1 MCKYER
7 FLHFIVVDNK
17 NIVVN
22 WGILLTIIANNLWVI
37 LMPNKTPIILIDG
50 SSYLYRAFF
59 ACPPLTNAKGE
70 PTGAIFGVINMI
82 RSLINQ
88 YNPTHIA
95 VVFDAKGGSFRNEI
109 YSEYKATREAM
120 PENLRPQIE
129 PIHTILKAM
138 GLPLLC
144 IEGVEADD
152 VIGTLARQAE
162 KENLDVLISTGDKD
176 MAQLVSDK
184 ITLINTMNN
193 TVLDPKG
200 VMEKFGVPPE
210 KIIDYLALRGD
221 SSDNIPG
228 VPGVGE
234 KTAQSLLTEF
244 NSVNDI
250 YQRLD
255 DIEKLSIRGAKSLKQ
270 KLIDNQKEAELS
282 YLLATIKTDVQL
294 DFTNEQLMSSDM
306 DVNALNEL
314 FAYYGFHRWQKE
326 LISGSFLKNQKASA
340 VNVNQNMPLLAQ
352 EHSPAQNKQTDY
364 QCILTDKQLEQW
376 VTKLSQS
383 QQFAFDTE
391 TDNVDHVHAK
401 LVGISLCIT
410 PHEAAYIPLAH
421 QYLGVPEQLPL
432 DSVLAKLKPVL
443 ENPKI
448 KKIAQNAKFDYSVL
462 ANYGIKVQGIAFD
475 TMLESYVLNSTER
488 HDMDS
493 MASRYLNHKTITYNE
508 LTKQDKKQVT
518 IDAIDVEKT
527 TQYAAEDADI
537 TLQLHEKLWPE
548 LEKDSKLTKLFTDIE
563 MPLAIVLADME
574 RTGVLVDAKQLND
587 YSHELAKQLM
597 ATEAELQSLAGEKF
611 NPASPKQ
618 IQAILFD
625 KHQLPVLKKTPKGD
639 PSTSEDV
646 LSELAN
652 EYELPRMILFYR
664 GLAKLKNT
672 YTDKLP
678 LMISPIDHRIHTNYN
693 QIGTVTGRLSS
704 NDPNLQNIPVR
715 NEEGR
720 RIRQAFIAPEGY
732 KIISADYSQ
741 IELRIM
747 AHLSQDKSLLNAF
760 AHDKD
765 IHRVTASE
773 VLSKPES
780 DVTSEERRR
789 AKAVNF
795 GLIYGMSAFG
805 LSKQINIP
813 RKEAQF
819 YIDRYFERYPGV
831 QTYMEETRQ
840 LAAQQGYVETLSG
853 RRLYLPKITSTN
865 GIEKRGAE
873 RAAINAPMQGTAADI
888 IKTAMIKMS
897 DWINNQ
903 PSGNIKM
910 VMQVHDELV
919 FEVKQELVDK
929 YSAQIKSIMENCY
942 QLSVP
947 LKVDVGVGDNWDEAH

>member
-1 MCKYER
+1 
-7 FLHFIVVDNK
+7 
-17 NIVVN
+17 
-22 WGILLTIIANNLWVI
+22 
-37 LMPNKTPIILIDG
+37 MPNNTPIILIDG

-120 PENLRPQIE
+120 PENLRSQIE

-162 KENLDVLISTGDKD
+162 RENLDVLISTGDKD

-193 TVLDPKG
+193 SVLDPKG
-200 VMEKFGVPPE
+200 VMDKFGVPPE

-244 NSVNDI
+244 TSVKDI
-250 YQRLD
+250 YARLD

-270 KLIDNQKEAELS
+270 KLIDNQNEAELS
-282 YLLATIKTDVQL
+282 YLLATIKTDVKL
-294 DFTNEQLMSSDM
+294 DFTNEQLLITDI
-306 DVNALNEL
+306 DVNKLVEL

-326 LISGSFLKNQKASA
+326 LIAGTFLKQQKNGIVGESLS
-340 VNVNQNMPLLAQ
+340 LLADQ
-352 EHSPAQNKQTDY
+352 QHSTTAQKKETDY
-364 QCILTDKQLEQW
+364 QCILTHEQLDDW
-376 VTKLSQS
+376 VIKLTNSK
-383 QQFAFDTE
+383 QFAFDTE

-401 LVGISLCIT
+401 LVGISLSVE
-410 PHEAAYIPLAH
+410 PYQAAYIPLAH
-421 QYLGVPEQLPL
+421 QYLGVPDQLPL
-432 DSVLAKLKPVL
+432 TEVLAKLKPVL
-443 ENPKI
+443 ENPEV
-448 KKIAQNAKFDYSVL
+448 KKIAQNAKFDYSIL
-462 ANYGIKVQGIAFD
+462 ANYGIKVNGIAFD

-493 MASRYLNHKTITYNE
+493 MANRYLNHKTITYDE
-508 LTKQDKKQVT
+508 LTKVDKKKVT
-518 IDAIDVEKT
+518 IDAIEVEKT

-548 LEKDSKLTKLFTDIE
+548 LEKDQKLTKLFTDIE
-563 MPLAIVLADME
+563 MPLAIVLAEME

-587 YSHELAKQLM
+587 YSYELAKQLIEI
-597 ATEAELQSLAGEKF
+597 EAQLQSLAGEKF

-625 KHQLPVLKKTPKGD
+625 KHNLPVLKKTPKGD
-639 PSTSEDV
+639 PSTSEEV

-693 QIGTVTGRLSS
+693 QIGTITGRLSS

-720 RIRQAFIAPEGY
+720 RIRQAFIAPKGC

-747 AHLSQDKSLLNAF
+747 AHLSQDESLLNAF

-765 IHRVTASE
+765 IHRVTAGEILGKAESE
-773 VLSKPES
+773 V
-780 DVTSEERRR
+780 TNEERRR

-831 QTYMEETRQ
+831 QQYMEQTRQ
-840 LAAQQGYVETLSG
+840 LAAEQGYVETLSG
-853 RRLYLPKITSTN
+853 RRLYLPKIRSTN

-897 DWINNQ
+897 EWIKNQ
-903 PSGNIKM
+903 STDNIKM

-919 FEVKQELVDK
+919 FE
-929 YSAQIKSIMENCY
+929 IKDAFVEQYCTEIKKIMENCY

-947 LKVDVGVGDNWDEAH
+947 LKVDVGIGNNWDEAH

>member
-1 MCKYER
+1 
-7 FLHFIVVDNK
+7 
-17 NIVVN
+17 
-22 WGILLTIIANNLWVI
+22 
-37 LMPNKTPIILIDG
+37 MPNNTPIILIDG

-59 ACPPLTNAKGE
+59 ACPPLTNSKGE
-70 PTGAIFGVINMI
+70 PTGAIFGVVNMI

-88 YNPTHIA
+88 YDPTHIA
-95 VVFDAKGGSFRNEI
+95 VVFDASGGSFRNEL
-109 YSEYKATREAM
+109 YSEYKATREEM

-144 IEGVEADD
+144 VDGVEADD

-162 KENLDVLISTGDKD
+162 KENLEVLISTGDKD

-193 TVLDPKG
+193 TILDPEG
-200 VMEKFGVPPE
+200 VMKKFGVPPE
-210 KIIDYLALRGD
+210 KMIDYLALRGD
-221 SSDNIPG
+221 TSDNIPG
-228 VPGVGE
+228 VPGIGE
-234 KTAQSLLTEF
+234 KTALNLLTHFE
-244 NSVNDI
+244 SLNDI
-250 YQRLD
+250 YSHLD
-255 DIEKLSIRGAKSLKQ
+255 EIQKLPIRGAKSLKS
-270 KLIDNQKEAELS
+270 KLADHKKEADLC
-282 YLLATIKTDVQL
+282 YLLATIKTDVPL
-294 DFTNEQLMSSDM
+294 DFTTEQLLIGDI
-306 DVNALNEL
+306 DATKLVEL
-314 FAYYGFHRWQKE
+314 FAYYDFHRWQQE
-326 LISGSFLKNQKASA
+326 LITGNFLNQQSQIH
-340 VNVNQNMPLLAQ
+340 VEIEGELSSIDQ
-352 EHSPAQNKQTDY
+352 EELETEVHEKDY
-364 QCILTDKQLEQW
+364 QCILTDTQLDEW
-376 VTKLSQS
+376 IAKLNSCEG
-383 QQFAFDTE
+383 FAFDTE
-391 TDNVDHVHAK
+391 TDNIDHFHAR
-401 LVGISLCIT
+401 LVGISLSVT
-410 PHEAAYIPLAH
+410 PHQAAYIPLAH

-432 DSVLAKLKPVL
+432 NHVLAKLKPIL
-443 ENPKI
+443 ENPQI
-448 KKIAQNAKFDYSVL
+448 KKIVQNAKFDYSVL
-462 ANYGIKVQGIAFD
+462 ANYGIQVQGIAYD
-475 TMLESYVLNSTER
+475 TMLESYVLNSTQR

-493 MASRYLNHKTITYNE
+493 MAKRYLKYKTITYDE
-508 LTKQDKKQVT
+508 LTKVGRKQSS
-518 IDAIDVEKT
+518 IDTIDVEKT

-537 TLQLHEKLWPE
+537 TLQLHQKLWPQ
-548 LEKDSKLTKLFTDIE
+548 LEKNEKLTKLFSDIE
-563 MPLAIVLADME
+563 MPLAIILADME
-574 RTGVLVDAKQLND
+574 RTGVLVDAEQLKA
-587 YSHELAKQLM
+587 YSKELSKILKD
-597 ATEAELQSLAGEKF
+597 TEEELQFLAGEKF
-611 NPASPKQ
+611 NPGSPKQ

-639 PSTSEDV
+639 PSTSEEV
-646 LSELAN
+646 LNELAN
-652 EYELPRMILFYR
+652 TYVLPRKILYYR

-715 NEEGR
+715 TEEGR
-720 RIRQAFIAPEGY
+720 RIRQAFIAPKGY

-773 VLSKPES
+773 ILSKPEPE
-780 DVTSEERRR
+780 VTAEERRR

-813 RKEAQF
+813 RKEAKF

-831 QTYMEETRQ
+831 QMYMDKIRQ
-840 LAAQQGYVETLSG
+840 QASEQGYVETLSG
-853 RRLYLPKITSTN
+853 RRLYLPKITSSRVN
-865 GIEKRGAE
+865 EKRGAE

-897 DWINNQ
+897 EWIKAQ
-903 PSGNIKM
+903 PNGNIRM
-910 VMQVHDELV
+910 LMQVHDELV
-919 FEVKQELVDK
+919 FEVKEELVSE
-929 YSAQIKSIMENCY
+929 YSKSIKSIMENCY

-947 LKVDVGVGDNWDEAH
+947 LKVDVGIGNNWDEAH

>member
-1 MCKYER
+1 
-7 FLHFIVVDNK
+7 
-17 NIVVN
+17 
-22 WGILLTIIANNLWVI
+22 
-37 LMPNKTPIILIDG
+37 MPNNTPIILIDG

-162 KENLDVLISTGDKD
+162 RENLDVLISTGDKD

-193 TVLDPKG
+193 SVLDPKG
-200 VMEKFGVPPE
+200 VMDKFGVPPE

-244 NSVNDI
+244 TSVKDI
-250 YQRLD
+250 YARLD

-270 KLIDNQKEAELS
+270 KLIDNQNEAELS
-282 YLLATIKTDVQL
+282 YLLATIKTDVKL
-294 DFTNEQLMSSDM
+294 DFTNEQLLITDI
-306 DVNALNEL
+306 DVNKLVEL

-326 LISGSFLKNQKASA
+326 LIAGTFLKQQKNGIVGESLS
-340 VNVNQNMPLLAQ
+340 LLADQ
-352 EHSPAQNKQTDY
+352 QHSTTAQKKETDY
-364 QCILTDKQLEQW
+364 QCILTHEQLDDW
-376 VTKLSQS
+376 VIKLTNSK
-383 QQFAFDTE
+383 QFAFDTE

-401 LVGISLCIT
+401 LVGISLSVE
-410 PHEAAYIPLAH
+410 PYQAAYIPLAH
-421 QYLGVPEQLPL
+421 QYLGVPDQLPL
-432 DSVLAKLKPVL
+432 TEVLAKLKPVL
-443 ENPKI
+443 ENPEI
-448 KKIAQNAKFDYSVL
+448 KKIAQNAKFDYSIL
-462 ANYGIKVQGIAFD
+462 ANYGIKVSGITFD

-493 MASRYLNHKTITYNE
+493 MANRYLNHKTITYDE
-508 LTKQDKKQVT
+508 LTKVDKKKVT
-518 IDAIDVEKT
+518 IDAIEVEKT

-548 LEKDSKLTKLFTDIE
+548 LEKDQELTKLFTDIE
-563 MPLAIVLADME
+563 MPLAIVLAEME

-587 YSHELAKQLM
+587 YSYELAKQLM
-597 ATEAELQSLAGEKF
+597 EIEAQLQSLAGEKF

-625 KHQLPVLKKTPKGD
+625 KHNLPVLKKTPKGD
-639 PSTSEDV
+639 PSTSEEV

-693 QIGTVTGRLSS
+693 QIGTITGRLSS

-720 RIRQAFIAPEGY
+720 RIRQAFIAPKGC

-747 AHLSQDKSLLNAF
+747 AHLSQDESLLNAF

-765 IHRVTASE
+765 IHRVTAGEILGKAESE
-773 VLSKPES
+773 V
-780 DVTSEERRR
+780 TNEERRR

-831 QTYMEETRQ
+831 QQYMEQTRQ
-840 LAAQQGYVETLSG
+840 LAAEQGYVETLSG
-853 RRLYLPKITSTN
+853 RRLYLPKIRSTN

-897 DWINNQ
+897 EWIKNQ
-903 PSGNIKM
+903 SADNIKM

-919 FEVKQELVDK
+919 FEVKDAFVEQYCTE
-929 YSAQIKSIMENCY
+929 IKKIMENCY

-947 LKVDVGVGDNWDEAH
+947 LKVDVGIGNNWDEAH

>member
-1 MCKYER
+1 
-7 FLHFIVVDNK
+7 
-17 NIVVN
+17 
-22 WGILLTIIANNLWVI
+22 
-37 LMPNKTPIILIDG
+37 MPNNAPIILIDG

-59 ACPPLTNAKGE
+59 ACPPLTNANGE

-82 RSLINQ
+82 RSLMNQ

-109 YSEYKATREAM
+109 YSEYKATREEM

-144 IEGVEADD
+144 VEGVEADD
-152 VIGTLARQAE
+152 VIGTLAKQAE
-162 KENLDVLISTGDKD
+162 KENLQVLISTGDKD

-184 ITLINTMNN
+184 VTLINTMNN
-193 TVLDPKG
+193 TALDPQG
-200 VMEKFGVPPE
+200 VVDKFGVPPE

-221 SSDNIPG
+221 NSDNIPG
-228 VPGVGE
+228 VAGIGE
-234 KTAQSLLTEF
+234 KTAQALLTAF
-244 NSVNDI
+244 DSVKDI
-250 YQRLD
+250 YNHLD

-270 KLIDNQKEAELS
+270 KLIDNQKDAELS
-282 YLLATIKTDVQL
+282 YLLATIKTDVAL
-294 DFTNEQLMSSDM
+294 DFTNEQLLVTEL
-306 DVNALNEL
+306 DVNKLVEL

-326 LISGSFLKNQKASA
+326 LIAGNFLKQQKLTVTDIDNLS
-340 VNVNQNMPLLAQ
+340 LFSQ
-352 EHSPAQNKQTDY
+352 ESDTVKDKIDTDY
-364 QCILTDKQLEQW
+364 QCILTHEQLDDW
-376 VTKLSQS
+376 VSKLANC

-391 TDNVDHVHAK
+391 TDNVDHIHAK
-401 LVGISLCIT
+401 LVGISLSVA
-410 PHEAAYIPLAH
+410 PYQAAYIPINH
-421 QYLGVPEQLPL
+421 QYLGVPDQLPL
-432 DSVLAKLKPVL
+432 DDVLTKLKPIL
-443 ENPKI
+443 ENPAI

-462 ANYGIKVQGIAFD
+462 ANYGIHVQGIAYD

-493 MASRYLNHKTITYNE
+493 MANRYLHLKTITYNE
-508 LTKQDKKQVT
+508 LTKVDKKQVT
-518 IDAIDVEKT
+518 IDAIEVEKT
-527 TQYAAEDADI
+527 TQYAAEDADV
-537 TLQLHEKLWPE
+537 TLQLHQKLWPE
-548 LEKDSKLTKLFTDIE
+548 LEKDQKLSKLFTDIE

-587 YSHELAKQLM
+587 YSIELNKKMLEI
-597 ATEAELQSLAGEKF
+597 EAELHFLAGEKF
-611 NPASPKQ
+611 NPSSPKQ

-646 LSELAN
+646 LSELA
-652 EYELPRMILFYR
+652 EQYVLPRKILFYR
-664 GLAKLKNT
+664 SLAKLKNT

-678 LMISPIDHRIHTNYN
+678 LMVSPIDHRIHTNYN

-720 RIRQAFIAPEGY
+720 RIRQAFIAPQGY

-747 AHLSQDKSLLNAF
+747 AHLSQDQSLLSAF
-760 AHDKD
+760 ADDKD

-773 VLSKPES
+773 VLSKPEA
-780 DVTSEERRR
+780 DVTAEERRR

-805 LSKQINIP
+805 LSKQINLP

-831 QTYMEETRQ
+831 QAYMEETRQ
-840 LAAQQGYVETLSG
+840 LATQQGYVETLSG
-853 RRLYLPKITSTN
+853 RRLYLPKIISGN

-897 DWINNQ
+897 EWIKNQ
-903 PSGNIKM
+903 PTGNIRM

-919 FEVKQELVDK
+919 FEVKEELVSE
-929 YSAQIKSIMENCY
+929 YSALIKSIMENCY

-947 LKVDVGVGDNWDEAH
+947 LKVDVGIGNNWDEAH

>member
-1 MCKYER
+1 
-7 FLHFIVVDNK
+7 
-17 NIVVN
+17 
-22 WGILLTIIANNLWVI
+22 
-37 LMPNKTPIILIDG
+37 MPNNTPIILIDG

-162 KENLDVLISTGDKD
+162 RENLDVLISTGDKD

-193 TVLDPKG
+193 AVLDPKG
-200 VMEKFGVPPE
+200 VMDKFGVPPE

-244 NSVNDI
+244 TSVKDI
-250 YQRLD
+250 YTRLD

-270 KLIDNQKEAELS
+270 KLIDNQNEAELS
-282 YLLATIKTDVQL
+282 YLLATIKTDVKL
-294 DFTNEQLMSSDM
+294 DFTNEQLLITDI
-306 DVNALNEL
+306 DVNKLVEL

-326 LISGSFLKNQKASA
+326 LIAGTFLKQQKNGIVGESLS
-340 VNVNQNMPLLAQ
+340 LLADQ
-352 EHSPAQNKQTDY
+352 QHSVTAQKKETDY
-364 QCILTDKQLEQW
+364 QCILTHEQLDDW
-376 VTKLSQS
+376 VIKLTNSK
-383 QQFAFDTE
+383 QFAFDTE

-401 LVGISLCIT
+401 LVGISLSVE
-410 PHEAAYIPLAH
+410 PYQAAYIPLAH

-432 DSVLAKLKPVL
+432 TEVLAKLKPVL
-443 ENPKI
+443 ENPEI
-448 KKIAQNAKFDYSVL
+448 KKIAQNAKFDYSIL
-462 ANYGIKVQGIAFD
+462 ANYGIKVSGIAFD

-493 MASRYLNHKTITYNE
+493 MANRYLNHKTITYDE
-508 LTKQDKKQVT
+508 LTKVDKKKVT
-518 IDAIDVEKT
+518 IDAIEVEKT

-548 LEKDSKLTKLFTDIE
+548 LEKDQKLTKLFTDIE
-563 MPLAIVLADME
+563 MPLAIVLAEME

-587 YSHELAKQLM
+587 YSIELAKQLIEI
-597 ATEAELQSLAGEKF
+597 EAQLQSLAGEKF

-625 KHQLPVLKKTPKGD
+625 KHNLPVLKKTPKGD
-639 PSTSEDV
+639 PSTSEEV

-693 QIGTVTGRLSS
+693 QIGTITGRLSS

-720 RIRQAFIAPEGY
+720 RIRQAFIAPKGC

-747 AHLSQDKSLLNAF
+747 AHLSQDESLLNAF

-765 IHRVTASE
+765 IHRVTAGEILGKAESE
-773 VLSKPES
+773 V
-780 DVTSEERRR
+780 TNEERRR

-831 QTYMEETRQ
+831 QQYMEQTRQ
-840 LAAQQGYVETLSG
+840 LAAEQGYVETLSG
-853 RRLYLPKITSTN
+853 RRLYLPKIRSTN

-897 DWINNQ
+897 EWIKNQ
-903 PSGNIKM
+903 SADNIKM

-919 FEVKQELVDK
+919 FEVKDAFVEQYCTE
-929 YSAQIKSIMENCY
+929 IKKIMENCY

-947 LKVDVGVGDNWDEAH
+947 LKVDVGIGNNWDEAH

>member
-1 MCKYER
+1 
-7 FLHFIVVDNK
+7 
-17 NIVVN
+17 
-22 WGILLTIIANNLWVI
+22 
-37 LMPNKTPIILIDG
+37 MPNNAPIILIDG

-59 ACPPLTNAKGE
+59 ACPPLTNANGE

-82 RSLINQ
+82 RSLMNQ

-109 YSEYKATREAM
+109 YSEYKATREEM

-144 IEGVEADD
+144 VEGVEADD
-152 VIGTLARQAE
+152 VIGTLAKQAE
-162 KENLDVLISTGDKD
+162 KENLQVLISTGDKD

-184 ITLINTMNN
+184 VTLINTMNN
-193 TVLDPKG
+193 TALDPQG
-200 VMEKFGVPPE
+200 VMDKFGVPPA

-221 SSDNIPG
+221 NSDNIPG
-228 VPGVGE
+228 VAGIGE
-234 KTAQSLLTEF
+234 KTAQALLTAF
-244 NSVNDI
+244 DSVKDI
-250 YQRLD
+250 YNHLD

-270 KLIDNQKEAELS
+270 KLIDNQKDAELS
-282 YLLATIKTDVQL
+282 YLLATIKTDVAL
-294 DFTNEQLMSSDM
+294 DFTNEQLLVTDL
-306 DVNALNEL
+306 DVNKLVEL

-326 LISGSFLKNQKASA
+326 LIAGNFLKQQKLTATDID
-340 VNVNQNMPLLAQ
+340 NMSLFSQ
-352 EHSPAQNKQTDY
+352 ESDTVKDKIDTDY
-364 QCILTDKQLEQW
+364 QCILTHEQLDDW
-376 VTKLSQS
+376 VSKLANC

-391 TDNVDHVHAK
+391 TDNVDHIHAK
-401 LVGISLCIT
+401 LVGISLSVA
-410 PHEAAYIPLAH
+410 PYQAAYIPINH
-421 QYLGVPEQLPL
+421 QYLGVPDQLPL
-432 DSVLAKLKPVL
+432 DDVLTKLKPIL
-443 ENPKI
+443 ENPAI

-462 ANYGIKVQGIAFD
+462 ANYGIHVQGIAYD

-493 MASRYLNHKTITYNE
+493 MANRYLHLKTITYND
-508 LTKQDKKQVT
+508 LTKVDKKQVT
-518 IDAIDVEKT
+518 IDAIEVEKT
-527 TQYAAEDADI
+527 TQYAAEDADV
-537 TLQLHEKLWPE
+537 TLQLHQKLWPE
-548 LEKDSKLTKLFTDIE
+548 LEKDQKLSKLFTDIE

-574 RTGVLVDAKQLND
+574 RTGVLIDARQLND
-587 YSHELAKQLM
+587 YSIELNKKMLEI
-597 ATEAELQSLAGEKF
+597 EAELHFLAGEKF
-611 NPASPKQ
+611 NPSSPKQ

-646 LSELAN
+646 LSELA
-652 EYELPRMILFYR
+652 EQYVLPRKILFYR
-664 GLAKLKNT
+664 SLAKLKNT

-678 LMISPIDHRIHTNYN
+678 LMVSPIDHRIHTNYN

-720 RIRQAFIAPEGY
+720 RIRQAFIAPQGY

-747 AHLSQDKSLLNAF
+747 AHLSQDQSLLSAF
-760 AHDKD
+760 ANDKD

-773 VLSKPES
+773 VLTKPEA
-780 DVTSEERRR
+780 DITAEERRR

-805 LSKQINIP
+805 LSKQINLP

-840 LAAQQGYVETLSG
+840 LATQQGYVETLSG
-853 RRLYLPKITSTN
+853 RRLYLPKIISGN

-897 DWINNQ
+897 EWIKNQ
-903 PSGNIKM
+903 PTGNIRM

-919 FEVKQELVDK
+919 FEVKEELVSE
-929 YSAQIKSIMENCY
+929 YSALIKSIMENCY

-947 LKVDVGVGDNWDEAH
+947 LKVDVGIGNNWDEAH

>member
-1 MCKYER
+1 
-7 FLHFIVVDNK
+7 
-17 NIVVN
+17 
-22 WGILLTIIANNLWVI
+22 
-37 LMPNKTPIILIDG
+37 MPNNTPIILIDG

-82 RSLINQ
+82 RSLMNQ

-109 YSEYKATREAM
+109 YSEYKATRDEM
-120 PENLRPQIE
+120 PENLRPQVE

-144 IEGVEADD
+144 VDGVEADD

-162 KENLDVLISTGDKD
+162 KENLEVLISTGDKD

-184 ITLINTMNN
+184 VTLINTMNN
-193 TVLDPKG
+193 TVLDPQG
-200 VMEKFGVPPE
+200 IIDKFGVPPE

-221 SSDNIPG
+221 NSDNIPG
-228 VPGVGE
+228 VAGIGE
-234 KTAQSLLTEF
+234 KTAQALLTAF
-244 NSVNDI
+244 DSVKDI
-250 YQRLD
+250 YNHLD

-270 KLIDNQKEAELS
+270 KLIDNQKDAELS
-282 YLLATIKTDVQL
+282 YLLATIKTDVAL
-294 DFTNEQLMSSDM
+294 DFTNEQLLVTDL
-306 DVNALNEL
+306 DVNKLVEL

-326 LISGSFLKNQKASA
+326 LIAGNFLKQQKLTATDINNLS
-340 VNVNQNMPLLAQ
+340 LFSQ
-352 EHSPAQNKQTDY
+352 ESDTVKDKIDTDY
-364 QCILTDKQLEQW
+364 QCILTHEQLDDW
-376 VTKLSQS
+376 LAKLTNC

-391 TDNVDHVHAK
+391 TDNVDHIHAK
-401 LVGISLCIT
+401 LVGISLSVT
-410 PHEAAYIPLAH
+410 PHQAAYIPINH
-421 QYLGVPEQLPL
+421 QYLGVPDQLPL
-432 DSVLAKLKPVL
+432 NEVLTKLKPIL

-462 ANYGIKVQGIAFD
+462 ANYGIYVQGIAYD

-493 MASRYLNHKTITYNE
+493 MANRYLHLKTITYNE
-508 LTKQDKKQVT
+508 LTKVDKKQIT
-518 IDAIDVEKT
+518 IDAIEVEKT
-527 TQYAAEDADI
+527 TQYAAEDADV
-537 TLQLHEKLWPE
+537 TLQLHQKLWPE
-548 LEKDSKLTKLFTDIE
+548 VEKDQKLSKLFTDIE

-574 RTGVLVDAKQLND
+574 RTGVLIDPKQLNE
-587 YSHELAKQLM
+587 YSTELNKKMLEIE
-597 ATEAELQSLAGEKF
+597 TELQFLAGEKF
-611 NPASPKQ
+611 NPSSPKQ
-618 IQAILFD
+618 IQAILFE

-646 LSELAN
+646 LSELA
-652 EYELPRMILFYR
+652 EQYVLPRKILLYR
-664 GLAKLKNT
+664 SLAKLKNT

-720 RIRQAFIAPEGY
+720 RIRQAFIAPQGY

-747 AHLSQDKSLLNAF
+747 AHLSQDQSLLSAF
-760 AHDKD
+760 ANDKD

-773 VLSKPES
+773 VLSKPEA
-780 DVTSEERRR
+780 DVTAEERRR

-853 RRLYLPKITSTN
+853 RRLYLPKIISGN
-865 GIEKRGAE
+865 AIEKRGAE

-897 DWINNQ
+897 EWIKNQ
-903 PSGNIKM
+903 PIGSIKM

-919 FEVKQELVDK
+919 FEVKEELVSE
-929 YSAQIKSIMENCY
+929 YSVLIKSIMEDCY

-947 LKVDVGVGDNWDEAH
+947 LKVDVGVGNNWDEAH

>member
-1 MCKYER
+1 
-7 FLHFIVVDNK
+7 
-17 NIVVN
+17 
-22 WGILLTIIANNLWVI
+22 
-37 LMPNKTPIILIDG
+37 MPNNTPIILIDG

-162 KENLDVLISTGDKD
+162 RENLDVLISTGDKD

-193 TVLDPKG
+193 AVLDPKG
-200 VMEKFGVPPE
+200 VMDKFGVPPE

-244 NSVNDI
+244 TSVKDI
-250 YQRLD
+250 YTRLD

-270 KLIDNQKEAELS
+270 KLIDNQNEAELS
-282 YLLATIKTDVQL
+282 YLLATIKTDVKL
-294 DFTNEQLMSSDM
+294 DFTNEQLLITDI
-306 DVNALNEL
+306 DVNKLVEL

-326 LISGSFLKNQKASA
+326 LIAGTFLKQQKNGIAGESLS
-340 VNVNQNMPLLAQ
+340 LLEDQQHSVTAQ
-352 EHSPAQNKQTDY
+352 KKETDY
-364 QCILTDKQLEQW
+364 QCILTHEQLDDW
-376 VTKLSQS
+376 VIKLTNSK
-383 QQFAFDTE
+383 QFAFDTE

-401 LVGISLCIT
+401 LVGISLSVE
-410 PHEAAYIPLAH
+410 PYQAAYIPLAH

-432 DSVLAKLKPVL
+432 TEVLAKLKPVL
-443 ENPKI
+443 ENPEI
-448 KKIAQNAKFDYSVL
+448 KKIAQNAKFDYSIL
-462 ANYGIKVQGIAFD
+462 ANYGIKVSGIAFD

-493 MASRYLNHKTITYNE
+493 MANRYLNHKTITYDE
-508 LTKQDKKQVT
+508 LTKVDKKKVT
-518 IDAIDVEKT
+518 IDAIEVEKT

-548 LEKDSKLTKLFTDIE
+548 LEKDQKLTKLFTDIE
-563 MPLAIVLADME
+563 MPLAIVLAEME

-587 YSHELAKQLM
+587 YSIELAKQLM
-597 ATEAELQSLAGEKF
+597 KIEAQLQSLAGEKF

-625 KHQLPVLKKTPKGD
+625 KHNLPVLKKTPKGD
-639 PSTSEDV
+639 PSTSEEV

-678 LMISPIDHRIHTNYN
+678 LMISPIDQRIHTNYN
-693 QIGTVTGRLSS
+693 QIGTITGRLSS

-720 RIRQAFIAPEGY
+720 RIRQAFIAPKGC

-747 AHLSQDKSLLNAF
+747 AHLSQDESLLNAF

-765 IHRVTASE
+765 IHRVTAGEILGKAESE
-773 VLSKPES
+773 V
-780 DVTSEERRR
+780 TNEERRR

-831 QTYMEETRQ
+831 QQYMEQTRQ
-840 LAAQQGYVETLSG
+840 LAAEQGYVETLSG
-853 RRLYLPKITSTN
+853 RRLYLPKIRSTN

-897 DWINNQ
+897 EWIKNQ
-903 PSGNIKM
+903 SEDNIKM

-919 FEVKQELVDK
+919 FEVKDAFVEQYCTE
-929 YSAQIKSIMENCY
+929 IKKIMENCY

-947 LKVDVGVGDNWDEAH
+947 LKVDVGIGNNWDEAH

>member
-1 MCKYER
+1 
-7 FLHFIVVDNK
+7 
-17 NIVVN
+17 
-22 WGILLTIIANNLWVI
+22 
-37 LMPNKTPIILIDG
+37 MPNNEPIILIDG

-59 ACPPLTNAKGE
+59 ACPPLTNANGE

-82 RSLINQ
+82 RSLMNQ

-109 YSEYKATREAM
+109 YSEYKATREEM

-144 IEGVEADD
+144 VEGVEADD
-152 VIGTLARQAE
+152 VIGTLAKQAE
-162 KENLDVLISTGDKD
+162 KENLQVLISTGDKD

-184 ITLINTMNN
+184 VTLINTMNN
-193 TVLDPKG
+193 TALDPQG
-200 VMEKFGVPPE
+200 VMDKFGVPPA

-221 SSDNIPG
+221 NSDNIPG
-228 VPGVGE
+228 VAGIGE
-234 KTAQSLLTEF
+234 KTAQALLTAF
-244 NSVNDI
+244 DSVKDI
-250 YQRLD
+250 YNHLD

-270 KLIDNQKEAELS
+270 KLIDNQKDAELS
-282 YLLATIKTDVQL
+282 YLLATIKTDVAL
-294 DFTNEQLMSSDM
+294 DFTNEQLLVTEL
-306 DVNALNEL
+306 DVNKLVEL

-326 LISGSFLKNQKASA
+326 LIAGNFLKQQKLTATDIDNLS
-340 VNVNQNMPLLAQ
+340 LFSQ
-352 EHSPAQNKQTDY
+352 ESDTVKDKIDTDY
-364 QCILTDKQLEQW
+364 QCILTYEQLDDW
-376 VTKLSQS
+376 VSKLANC

-391 TDNVDHVHAK
+391 TDNVDHIHAK
-401 LVGISLCIT
+401 LVGISLSVA
-410 PHEAAYIPLAH
+410 PYQAAYIPINH
-421 QYLGVPEQLPL
+421 QYLGVPDQLPL
-432 DSVLAKLKPVL
+432 DDVLTKLKPIL
-443 ENPKI
+443 ENPAI

-462 ANYGIKVQGIAFD
+462 ANYGIHVQGIAYD

-493 MASRYLNHKTITYNE
+493 MANRYLHLKTITYNE
-508 LTKQDKKQVT
+508 LTKVDKKQVT
-518 IDAIDVEKT
+518 IDAIEVEKT
-527 TQYAAEDADI
+527 TQYAAEDADV
-537 TLQLHEKLWPE
+537 TLQLHQKLWPE
-548 LEKDSKLTKLFTDIE
+548 LEKDHKLSKLFTDIE

-587 YSHELAKQLM
+587 YSIELNKKMLEI
-597 ATEAELQSLAGEKF
+597 EAELHFLAGEKF
-611 NPASPKQ
+611 NPSSPKQ

-646 LSELAN
+646 LSELA
-652 EYELPRMILFYR
+652 EQYVLPRKILFYR
-664 GLAKLKNT
+664 SLAKLKNT

-678 LMISPIDHRIHTNYN
+678 LMVSPIDHRIHTNYN

-720 RIRQAFIAPEGY
+720 RIRQAFIAPQGY

-747 AHLSQDKSLLNAF
+747 AHLSQDQSLLSAF
-760 AHDKD
+760 ADDKD

-773 VLSKPES
+773 VLSKPEV
-780 DVTSEERRR
+780 DVTAEERRR

-805 LSKQINIP
+805 LSKQINLP

-831 QTYMEETRQ
+831 QAYMEETRQ
-840 LAAQQGYVETLSG
+840 LATQQGYVETLSG
-853 RRLYLPKITSTN
+853 RRLYLPKIISGN

-897 DWINNQ
+897 EWIKNQ
-903 PSGNIKM
+903 PTGNIRM

-919 FEVKQELVDK
+919 FEVKEELVSE
-929 YSAQIKSIMENCY
+929 YSALIKSIMENCY

-947 LKVDVGVGDNWDEAH
+947 LKVDVGIGNNWDEAH

>member
-1 MCKYER
+1 
-7 FLHFIVVDNK
+7 
-17 NIVVN
+17 
-22 WGILLTIIANNLWVI
+22 
-37 LMPNKTPIILIDG
+37 MPNNAPIILIDG

-59 ACPPLTNAKGE
+59 ACPPLTNANGE
-70 PTGAIFGVINMI
+70 PTGAIFGVVNMI
-82 RSLINQ
+82 RSLMNQ
-88 YNPTHIA
+88 YNPTHVA

-109 YSEYKATREAM
+109 YSEYKATRDEM
-120 PENLRPQIE
+120 PEDLQPQVE

-162 KENLDVLISTGDKD
+162 KENLQVLISTGDKD
-176 MAQLVSDK
+176 IAQLVSDK
-184 ITLINTMNN
+184 VTLINTMNN
-193 TVLDPKG
+193 TVLDPQG
-200 VMEKFGVPPE
+200 VMDKFGVPPG

-221 SSDNIPG
+221 NSDNIPG
-228 VPGVGE
+228 VVGIGE
-234 KTAQSLLTEF
+234 KTAQALLTAF
-244 NSVNDI
+244 DSVQDI
-250 YQRLD
+250 YDHLD
-255 DIEKLSIRGAKSLKQ
+255 DIENLSIRGAKSLKQ
-270 KLIDNQKEAELS
+270 KLIDNQKDAELS
-282 YLLATIKTDVQL
+282 YLLATIKTDVAL
-294 DFTNEQLMSSDM
+294 DFTNEQLLVSDI
-306 DVNALNEL
+306 DVNKLVEL

-326 LISGSFLKNQKASA
+326 LIAGNFLKKQKLTA
-340 VNVNQNMPLLAQ
+340 NDIENMSLFSQ
-352 EHSPAQNKQTDY
+352 ENDTVKDKIDTDY
-364 QCILTDKQLEQW
+364 QCILTHEQLDDW
-376 VTKLSQS
+376 ISKLANC

-391 TDNVDHVHAK
+391 TDNVDHLHAK
-401 LVGISLCIT
+401 LVGISLSVT
-410 PHEAAYIPLAH
+410 PHQAAYIPINH
-421 QYLGVPEQLPL
+421 QYLGVPDQLPL
-432 DSVLAKLKPVL
+432 NEVLSKLKPIL
-443 ENPKI
+443 EDPAI

-462 ANYGIKVQGIAFD
+462 ANYDIHVQGIAYD
-475 TMLESYVLNSTER
+475 TMLESYVLNSNER

-493 MASRYLNHKTITYNE
+493 MANRYLHLKTITYNE
-508 LTKQDKKQVT
+508 LTKVDKKQVT
-518 IDAIDVEKT
+518 IDVIEVEKT
-527 TQYAAEDADI
+527 TQYAAEDADV
-537 TLQLHEKLWPE
+537 TLQLHQKLWPE
-548 LEKDSKLTKLFTDIE
+548 LEKDQKLSKLFTDIE

-574 RTGVLVDAKQLND
+574 RTGVLIDTKQLND
-587 YSHELAKQLM
+587 YSIELNKKMLEL
-597 ATEAELQSLAGEKF
+597 EAELHFLAGEKF
-611 NPASPKQ
+611 NPSSPKQ

-646 LSELAN
+646 LSELA
-652 EYELPRMILFYR
+652 EQYVLPRKILFYR
-664 GLAKLKNT
+664 SLAKLKNT

-678 LMISPIDHRIHTNYN
+678 LMVSPIDHRIHTNYN

-720 RIRQAFIAPEGY
+720 RIRQAFIAPNGY

-747 AHLSQDKSLLNAF
+747 AHLSQDQSLLSAF
-760 AHDKD
+760 ANDKD

-773 VLSKPES
+773 VLTKPEA
-780 DVTSEERRR
+780 DITAEERRR

-805 LSKQINIP
+805 LSKQINLP
-813 RKEAQF
+813 RKEAQS

-840 LAAQQGYVETLSG
+840 LAMRQGYVETLSG
-853 RRLYLPKITSTN
+853 RRLYLPKIISGN

-897 DWINNQ
+897 EWIKNQ
-903 PSGNIKM
+903 PTGNIRM

-919 FEVKQELVDK
+919 FEVKEELVSE
-929 YSAQIKSIMENCY
+929 YSALIKSIMENCY

-947 LKVDVGVGDNWDEAH
+947 LKVDVGIGNNWDEAH

>member
-1 MCKYER
+1 
-7 FLHFIVVDNK
+7 
-17 NIVVN
+17 
-22 WGILLTIIANNLWVI
+22 
-37 LMPNKTPIILIDG
+37 MPNNTPIILIDG

-162 KENLDVLISTGDKD
+162 RENLDVLISTGDKD

-193 TVLDPKG
+193 SVLDPKG
-200 VMEKFGVPPE
+200 VMDKFGVPPE

-244 NSVNDI
+244 TSVKDI
-250 YQRLD
+250 YARLD

-270 KLIDNQKEAELS
+270 KLIDNQNEAELS
-282 YLLATIKTDVQL
+282 YLLATIKTDVKL
-294 DFTNEQLMSSDM
+294 DFTNEQLLITDI
-306 DVNALNEL
+306 DVNKLVEL

-326 LISGSFLKNQKASA
+326 LIAGTFLKQQKNGIVGESLS
-340 VNVNQNMPLLAQ
+340 LLADQ
-352 EHSPAQNKQTDY
+352 QHSTTAQKKETDY
-364 QCILTDKQLEQW
+364 QCILTHEQLDDW
-376 VTKLSQS
+376 VIKLTNSK
-383 QQFAFDTE
+383 QFAFDTE

-401 LVGISLCIT
+401 LVGISLSVE
-410 PHEAAYIPLAH
+410 PYQAAYIPLAH
-421 QYLGVPEQLPL
+421 QYLGVPDQLPL
-432 DSVLAKLKPVL
+432 TEVLAKLKPVL
-443 ENPKI
+443 ENPEV
-448 KKIAQNAKFDYSVL
+448 KKIAQNAKFDYSIL
-462 ANYGIKVQGIAFD
+462 ANYGIKVSGIAFD

-493 MASRYLNHKTITYNE
+493 MANRYLNHKTITYDE
-508 LTKQDKKQVT
+508 LTKVDKKKVT
-518 IDAIDVEKT
+518 IDAIEVEKT

-548 LEKDSKLTKLFTDIE
+548 LEKDQKLTKLFTDIE
-563 MPLAIVLADME
+563 MPLAIVLAEME

-587 YSHELAKQLM
+587 YSIELTKQLM
-597 ATEAELQSLAGEKF
+597 EIEAQLQSLAGEKF

-625 KHQLPVLKKTPKGD
+625 KHNLPVLKKTPKGD
-639 PSTSEDV
+639 PSTSEEV

-693 QIGTVTGRLSS
+693 QIGTITGRLSS

-720 RIRQAFIAPEGY
+720 RIRQAFIAPKGC

-747 AHLSQDKSLLNAF
+747 AHLSQDESLLNAF

-765 IHRVTASE
+765 IHRVTAGEILGKAESE
-773 VLSKPES
+773 V
-780 DVTSEERRR
+780 TNEERRR

-831 QTYMEETRQ
+831 QQYMEQTRQ
-840 LAAQQGYVETLSG
+840 LAAEQGYVETLSG
-853 RRLYLPKITSTN
+853 RRLYLPKIRSTN

-897 DWINNQ
+897 EWIKNQ
-903 PSGNIKM
+903 SADNIKM

-919 FEVKQELVDK
+919 FEVKDAFVEQYCTE
-929 YSAQIKSIMENCY
+929 IKKIMENCY

-947 LKVDVGVGDNWDEAH
+947 LKVDVGIGNNWDEAH

>member
-1 MCKYER
+1 
-7 FLHFIVVDNK
+7 
-17 NIVVN
+17 
-22 WGILLTIIANNLWVI
+22 
-37 LMPNKTPIILIDG
+37 MPNNTPIILIDG

-70 PTGAIFGVINMI
+70 PTGAIIGVVNMI

-88 YNPTHIA
+88 YDPTHIA
-95 VVFDAKGGSFRNEI
+95 VVFDASGGSFRNEI
-109 YSEYKATREAM
+109 YSEYKATRQEM

-144 IEGVEADD
+144 VDGVEADD
-152 VIGTLARQAE
+152 VIGTLAKQAE
-162 KENLDVLISTGDKD
+162 KENLEVLISTGDKD

-193 TVLDPKG
+193 TILDPKG
-200 VMEKFGVPPE
+200 VMEKFGVPPR
-210 KIIDYLALRGD
+210 KMIDYLALRGD
-221 SSDNIPG
+221 TSDNIPG
-228 VPGVGE
+228 VPGIGE
-234 KTAQSLLTEF
+234 KTALNLLTHF
-244 NSVNDI
+244 DSLNDI
-250 YQRLD
+250 YSHLD
-255 DIEKLSIRGAKSLKQ
+255 EIEKLPIRGAKSLKQ
-270 KLIDNQKEAELS
+270 KLVDHKKEADLC
-282 YLLATIKTDVQL
+282 YLLATIKTDVPL
-294 DFTNEQLMSSDM
+294 DFTTEQLLIGDI
-306 DVNALNEL
+306 DAKKLVEL
-314 FAYYGFHRWQKE
+314 FDYYDFHRWQKD
-326 LISGSFLKNQKASA
+326 LITGNFLNQQGQISIDIDEKLSSQAEPASK
-340 VNVNQNMPLLAQ
+340 LD
-352 EHSPAQNKQTDY
+352 EKDY
-364 QCILTDKQLEQW
+364 HCILTNTQLDEW
-376 VTKLSQS
+376 IAKLTRCEA
-383 QQFAFDTE
+383 FAFDTE
-391 TDNVDHVHAK
+391 TNNIDHVHAK
-401 LVGISLCIT
+401 LVGISLSVA
-410 PHEAAYIPLAH
+410 PHQAAYIPIAH
-421 QYLGVPEQLPL
+421 QYLGVPEQLPIN
-432 DSVLAKLKPVL
+432 DVLAKLKPIL

-462 ANYGIKVQGIAFD
+462 ANYGIQVQGIAYD
-475 TMLESYVLNSTER
+475 TMLESYILNSTER

-493 MASRYLNHKTITYNE
+493 MAKRYLKYHTITYDE
-508 LTKQDKKQVT
+508 LTKVNRSQLS

-537 TLQLHEKLWPE
+537 TLQLHQKLWPE
-548 LEKDSKLTKLFTDIE
+548 LEKNEKLTKLFSDIE
-563 MPLAIVLADME
+563 MPLALILADME

-587 YSHELAKQLM
+587 YSKELSKILKD
-597 ATEAELQSLAGEKF
+597 TEDELQFLAGEKF
-611 NPASPKQ
+611 NPGSPKQ

-639 PSTSEDV
+639 PSTSEEV

-652 EYELPRMILFYR
+652 TYVLPRKILHYR

-715 NEEGR
+715 TEEGR
-720 RIRQAFIAPEGY
+720 RIRQAFIAPKGY
-732 KIISADYSQ
+732 KVISADYSQ

-773 VLSKPES
+773 ILSKPES
-780 DVTSEERRR
+780 EVTSEERRR

-813 RKEAQF
+813 RKEATF

-831 QTYMEETRQ
+831 QTYMEKIRNQAST
-840 LAAQQGYVETLSG
+840 QGYVETLSG
-853 RRLYLPKITSTN
+853 RRLYLPKITSSRVN
-865 GIEKRGAE
+865 EKRGAE

-897 DWINNQ
+897 EWIKTQ
-903 PSGNIKM
+903 PSGNIRM
-910 VMQVHDELV
+910 LMQVHDELV
-919 FEVKQELVDK
+919 FEVKEELVSE
-929 YSAQIKSIMENCY
+929 YSVSIKSIMENCY

-947 LKVDVGVGDNWDEAH
+947 LKVDVGIGNNWDEAH

>member
-1 MCKYER
+1 
-7 FLHFIVVDNK
+7 
-17 NIVVN
+17 
-22 WGILLTIIANNLWVI
+22 
-37 LMPNKTPIILIDG
+37 MPNNTPIILIDG

-162 KENLDVLISTGDKD
+162 RENLDVLISTGDKD

-193 TVLDPKG
+193 SVLDPKG
-200 VMEKFGVPPE
+200 VMDKFGVPPE

-244 NSVNDI
+244 TSVKDI
-250 YQRLD
+250 YARLD

-270 KLIDNQKEAELS
+270 KLIDNQNEAELS
-282 YLLATIKTDVQL
+282 YLLATIKTDVKL
-294 DFTNEQLMSSDM
+294 DFTNEQLLITDI
-306 DVNALNEL
+306 DVNKLVEL

-326 LISGSFLKNQKASA
+326 LIAGTFLKQQKNGIVGESLS
-340 VNVNQNMPLLAQ
+340 LLEDQQHSVTAQ
-352 EHSPAQNKQTDY
+352 KKETDY
-364 QCILTDKQLEQW
+364 QCILTHEQLDDW
-376 VTKLSQS
+376 VIKLTNSK
-383 QQFAFDTE
+383 QFAFDTE

-401 LVGISLCIT
+401 LVGISLSVE
-410 PHEAAYIPLAH
+410 PYQAAYIPLAH

-432 DSVLAKLKPVL
+432 TEVLAKLKPVL
-443 ENPKI
+443 ENPEI
-448 KKIAQNAKFDYSVL
+448 KKIAQNAKFDYSIL
-462 ANYGIKVQGIAFD
+462 ANYGIKVNGIAFD

-493 MASRYLNHKTITYNE
+493 MANRYLNHKTITYDE
-508 LTKQDKKQVT
+508 LTKVDKKKVT
-518 IDAIDVEKT
+518 IDAIEVEKT

-548 LEKDSKLTKLFTDIE
+548 LEKDQKLTKLFTDIE
-563 MPLAIVLADME
+563 MPLAIVLAEME

-587 YSHELAKQLM
+587 YSNELAKQLIEI
-597 ATEAELQSLAGEKF
+597 EAQLQSLAGEKF

-625 KHQLPVLKKTPKGD
+625 KHNLPVLKKTPKGD
-639 PSTSEDV
+639 PSTSEEV

-678 LMISPIDHRIHTNYN
+678 LMISPIDQRIHTNYN
-693 QIGTVTGRLSS
+693 QIGTITGRLSS

-720 RIRQAFIAPEGY
+720 RIRQAFIAPKGC

-747 AHLSQDKSLLNAF
+747 AHLSQDESLLNAF

-765 IHRVTASE
+765 IHRVTAGEILGKAESE
-773 VLSKPES
+773 V
-780 DVTSEERRR
+780 TNEERRR

-831 QTYMEETRQ
+831 QQYMEQTRQ
-840 LAAQQGYVETLSG
+840 LAAEQGYVETLSG
-853 RRLYLPKITSTN
+853 RRLYLPKIRSTN

-897 DWINNQ
+897 EWIKNQ
-903 PSGNIKM
+903 STDNIKM

-919 FEVKQELVDK
+919 FEVKDAFVEQYCTE
-929 YSAQIKSIMENCY
+929 IKKIMENCY

-947 LKVDVGVGDNWDEAH
+947 LKVDVGIGNNWDEAH

>member
-1 MCKYER
+1 
-7 FLHFIVVDNK
+7 
-17 NIVVN
+17 
-22 WGILLTIIANNLWVI
+22 
-37 LMPNKTPIILIDG
+37 MPNNTPIILIDG

-162 KENLDVLISTGDKD
+162 RENLDVLISTGDKD

-193 TVLDPKG
+193 SVLDPKG
-200 VMEKFGVPPE
+200 VMDKFGVPPE

-244 NSVNDI
+244 TCVKDI
-250 YQRLD
+250 YTRLD

-270 KLIDNQKEAELS
+270 KLIDNQNEAELS
-282 YLLATIKTDVQL
+282 YLLATIKTDVKL
-294 DFTNEQLMSSDM
+294 DFTNEQLLITDI
-306 DVNALNEL
+306 DVNKLVEL

-326 LISGSFLKNQKASA
+326 LIAGTFLKQQKNGIVGESLS
-340 VNVNQNMPLLAQ
+340 LLADQ
-352 EHSPAQNKQTDY
+352 QHSTTAQKKETDY
-364 QCILTDKQLEQW
+364 QCILTHEQLDDW
-376 VTKLSQS
+376 VIKLTNSK
-383 QQFAFDTE
+383 QFAFDTE

-401 LVGISLCIT
+401 LVGISLSVE
-410 PHEAAYIPLAH
+410 PYQAAYIPLAH
-421 QYLGVPEQLPL
+421 QYLGVPDQLPL
-432 DSVLAKLKPVL
+432 TEVLAKLKPVL
-443 ENPKI
+443 ENPEV
-448 KKIAQNAKFDYSVL
+448 KKIAQNAKFDYSIL
-462 ANYGIKVQGIAFD
+462 ANYGIKVSGIAFD

-493 MASRYLNHKTITYNE
+493 MANRYLNHKTITYDE
-508 LTKQDKKQVT
+508 LTKVDKKKVT
-518 IDAIDVEKT
+518 IDAIEVEKT

-548 LEKDSKLTKLFTDIE
+548 LEKDQELTKLFTDIE
-563 MPLAIVLADME
+563 MPLAIVLAEME

-587 YSHELAKQLM
+587 YSYELAKQLIEI
-597 ATEAELQSLAGEKF
+597 EAQLQSLAGEKF

-625 KHQLPVLKKTPKGD
+625 KHNLPVLKKTPKGD
-639 PSTSEDV
+639 PSTSEEV

-678 LMISPIDHRIHTNYN
+678 LMISPIDQRIHTNYN
-693 QIGTVTGRLSS
+693 QIGTITGRLSS

-720 RIRQAFIAPEGY
+720 RIRQAFIAPKGC

-747 AHLSQDKSLLNAF
+747 AHLSQDESLLNAF

-765 IHRVTASE
+765 IHRVTAGEILGKAESE
-773 VLSKPES
+773 V
-780 DVTSEERRR
+780 TNEERRR

-831 QTYMEETRQ
+831 QQYMEQTRQ
-840 LAAQQGYVETLSG
+840 LAAEQGYVETLSG
-853 RRLYLPKITSTN
+853 RRLYLPKIRSTN

-897 DWINNQ
+897 EWIKNQ
-903 PSGNIKM
+903 SADNIKM

-919 FEVKQELVDK
+919 FEVKDAFVEQYCTE
-929 YSAQIKSIMENCY
+929 IKKIMENCY

-947 LKVDVGVGDNWDEAH
+947 LKVDVGIGNNWDEAH

>member
-1 MCKYER
+1 
-7 FLHFIVVDNK
+7 
-17 NIVVN
+17 
-22 WGILLTIIANNLWVI
+22 
-37 LMPNKTPIILIDG
+37 MPNNTPIILIDG

-162 KENLDVLISTGDKD
+162 RENLDVLISTGDKD

-193 TVLDPKG
+193 SVLDPKG
-200 VMEKFGVPPE
+200 VMDKFGVPPE

-244 NSVNDI
+244 TSVKDI
-250 YQRLD
+250 YTRLD

-270 KLIDNQKEAELS
+270 KLIDNQNEAELS
-282 YLLATIKTDVQL
+282 YLLATIKTDVKL
-294 DFTNEQLMSSDM
+294 DFTNEQLLITDI
-306 DVNALNEL
+306 DVNKLVEL

-326 LISGSFLKNQKASA
+326 LIAGTFLKQQKNGIVGESLS
-340 VNVNQNMPLLAQ
+340 LLADQ
-352 EHSPAQNKQTDY
+352 QHSTTAQKKETDY
-364 QCILTDKQLEQW
+364 QCILTHEQLDDW
-376 VTKLSQS
+376 VIKLTNSK
-383 QQFAFDTE
+383 QFAFDTE

-401 LVGISLCIT
+401 LVGISLSVE
-410 PHEAAYIPLAH
+410 PYQAAYIPLAH
-421 QYLGVPEQLPL
+421 QYLGVPDQLPL
-432 DSVLAKLKPVL
+432 TEVLAKLKPVL
-443 ENPKI
+443 ENPEV
-448 KKIAQNAKFDYSVL
+448 KKIAQNAKFDYSIL
-462 ANYGIKVQGIAFD
+462 ANYGIKVNGIAFD

-493 MASRYLNHKTITYNE
+493 MANRYLNHKTITYDE
-508 LTKQDKKQVT
+508 LTKVDKKKVT
-518 IDAIDVEKT
+518 IDAIEVEKT

-548 LEKDSKLTKLFTDIE
+548 LEKDQKLTKLFTDIE
-563 MPLAIVLADME
+563 MPLAIVLAEME

-587 YSHELAKQLM
+587 YSIELTKQLM
-597 ATEAELQSLAGEKF
+597 EIEAQLQSLAGEKF

-625 KHQLPVLKKTPKGD
+625 KHNLPVLKKTPKGD
-639 PSTSEDV
+639 PSTSEEV

-693 QIGTVTGRLSS
+693 QIGTITGRLSS

-720 RIRQAFIAPEGY
+720 RIRQAFIAPKGC

-747 AHLSQDKSLLNAF
+747 AHLSQDESLLNAF

-765 IHRVTASE
+765 IHRVTAGEILGKAESE
-773 VLSKPES
+773 V
-780 DVTSEERRR
+780 TNEERRR

-831 QTYMEETRQ
+831 QQYMEQTRQ
-840 LAAQQGYVETLSG
+840 LAAEQGYVETLSG
-853 RRLYLPKITSTN
+853 RRLYLPKIRSTN

-897 DWINNQ
+897 EWIKNQ
-903 PSGNIKM
+903 STDNIKM

-919 FEVKQELVDK
+919 FE
-929 YSAQIKSIMENCY
+929 IKDAFVEQYCTEIKKIMENCY

-947 LKVDVGVGDNWDEAH
+947 LKVDVGIGNNWDEAH

>member
-1 MCKYER
+1 
-7 FLHFIVVDNK
+7 
-17 NIVVN
+17 
-22 WGILLTIIANNLWVI
+22 
-37 LMPNKTPIILIDG
+37 MPNNAPIILIDG

-59 ACPPLTNAKGE
+59 ACPPLTNANGE

-82 RSLINQ
+82 RSLMNQ

-109 YSEYKATREAM
+109 YSEYKATRDEM

-144 IEGVEADD
+144 VEGVEADD
-152 VIGTLARQAE
+152 VIGTLAKQAE
-162 KENLDVLISTGDKD
+162 KENLQVLISTGDKD

-184 ITLINTMNN
+184 VTLINTMNN
-193 TVLDPKG
+193 TALDPQG
-200 VMEKFGVPPE
+200 VVDKFGVPPE

-221 SSDNIPG
+221 NSDNIPG
-228 VPGVGE
+228 VAGIGE
-234 KTAQSLLTEF
+234 KTAQALLTAF
-244 NSVNDI
+244 DSVKDI
-250 YQRLD
+250 YNHLD

-270 KLIDNQKEAELS
+270 KLIDNQKDAELS
-282 YLLATIKTDVQL
+282 YLLATIKTDVAL
-294 DFTNEQLMSSDM
+294 DFTNEQLLVTEL
-306 DVNALNEL
+306 DVNKLVEL
-314 FAYYGFHRWQKE
+314 FSYYGFHRWQKE
-326 LISGSFLKNQKASA
+326 LIAGNFLKQQKLTATDID
-340 VNVNQNMPLLAQ
+340 NMSLFSQ
-352 EHSPAQNKQTDY
+352 ESDTVKDKIDTDY
-364 QCILTDKQLEQW
+364 QCILTYEQLDDW
-376 VTKLSQS
+376 VSKLANC

-391 TDNVDHVHAK
+391 TDNVDHIHTK
-401 LVGISLCIT
+401 LVGISLSVA
-410 PHEAAYIPLAH
+410 PYQAAYIPINH
-421 QYLGVPEQLPL
+421 QYLGVPDQLPL
-432 DSVLAKLKPVL
+432 DDVLTKLKPIL
-443 ENPKI
+443 ENPAI

-462 ANYGIKVQGIAFD
+462 ANYGIHVQGIAYD

-493 MASRYLNHKTITYNE
+493 MANRYLHLKTITYNE
-508 LTKQDKKQVT
+508 LTKVDKKQVT
-518 IDAIDVEKT
+518 IDAIEVEKT
-527 TQYAAEDADI
+527 TQYAAEDADV
-537 TLQLHEKLWPE
+537 TLQLHQKLWPE
-548 LEKDSKLTKLFTDIE
+548 LEKDHKLSKLFTDIE

-587 YSHELAKQLM
+587 YSIELNKKMLEI
-597 ATEAELQSLAGEKF
+597 EAELHFLAGEKF
-611 NPASPKQ
+611 NPSSPKQ

-646 LSELAN
+646 LSELA
-652 EYELPRMILFYR
+652 EQYVLPRKILFYR
-664 GLAKLKNT
+664 SLAKLKNT

-678 LMISPIDHRIHTNYN
+678 LMVSPIDHRIHTNYN

-720 RIRQAFIAPEGY
+720 RIRQAFIAPQGY

-747 AHLSQDKSLLNAF
+747 AHLSQDQSLLSAF
-760 AHDKD
+760 ADDKD

-773 VLSKPES
+773 VLSKPEA
-780 DVTSEERRR
+780 DVTAEERRR

-805 LSKQINIP
+805 LSKQINLP

-831 QTYMEETRQ
+831 QAYMEETRQ
-840 LAAQQGYVETLSG
+840 LATQQGYVETLSG
-853 RRLYLPKITSTN
+853 RRLYLPKIISGN

-897 DWINNQ
+897 EWIKNQ
-903 PSGNIKM
+903 PTGNIRM

-919 FEVKQELVDK
+919 FEVKEELVSE
-929 YSAQIKSIMENCY
+929 YSALIKSIMENCY

-947 LKVDVGVGDNWDEAH
+947 LKVDVGIGNNWDEAH

>member
-1 MCKYER
+1 MS
-7 FLHFIVVDNK
+7 
-17 NIVVN
+17 
-22 WGILLTIIANNLWVI
+22 
-37 LMPNKTPIILIDG
+37 NKTPIILIDG

-82 RSLINQ
+82 RSLLNQ

-109 YSEYKATREAM
+109 YPEYKATREAM

-162 KENLDVLISTGDKD
+162 KENLEVLISTGDKD
-176 MAQLVSDK
+176 MAQLVSNK

-193 TVLDPKG
+193 TILDSKG
-200 VMEKFGVPPE
+200 VIDKFGVPPE

-234 KTAQSLLTEF
+234 KTAQSLLAEF
-244 NSVNDI
+244 DSIKDI
-250 YQRLD
+250 YNRLD

-282 YLLATIKTDVQL
+282 YLLATIKTDVKL
-294 DFTNEQLMSSDM
+294 DFTNEQLMVSNIDI
-306 DVNALNEL
+306 NALAQL
-314 FAYYGFHRWQKE
+314 FDNYGFHRWQKE
-326 LISGSFLKNQKASA
+326 LIAGNFLKQLSPVEIKDD
-340 VNVNQNMPLLAQ
+340 MPFDTQSDRSSL
-352 EHSPAQNKQTDY
+352 ENKKTDY
-364 QCILTDKQLEQW
+364 QCILTHEQLDNWVDKL
-376 VTKLSQS
+376 KNS

-391 TDNVDHVHAK
+391 TNSVDHVHAK
-401 LVGISLCIT
+401 LVGISFCIKSYQ
-410 PHEAAYIPLAH
+410 AAYIPLSH
-421 QYLGVPEQLPL
+421 HYLGVPKQL
-432 DSVLAKLKPVL
+432 SIYEVLTKLKPVL
-443 ENPKI
+443 EDPAI

-462 ANYGIKVQGIAFD
+462 ANYGITVQGIAFD

-493 MASRYLNHKTITYNE
+493 MAKRYLNHKTITYDE
-508 LTKQDKKQVT
+508 LTKIDKKQFS
-518 IDAIDVEKT
+518 IDEIEVEKT

-537 TLQLHEKLWPE
+537 TFQLHNKLWST
-548 LEKDSKLTKLFTDIE
+548 LEKNEKLTKLFSDIE
-563 MPLAIVLADME
+563 MPLALVLAEME
-574 RTGVLVDAKQLND
+574 RTGVLVDAKLLNEYSQEISQQLQ
-587 YSHELAKQLM
+587 ETEVQLQ
-597 ATEAELQSLAGEKF
+597 LFAGEKF

-618 IQAILFD
+618 IQTILFD

-639 PSTSEDV
+639 PSTSEEV
-646 LSELAN
+646 LSELSR
-652 EYELPRMILFYR
+652 EYELPRMILFHR

-678 LMISPIDHRIHTNYN
+678 LMISPKDQRIHTNYN
-693 QIGTVTGRLSS
+693 QIGTITGRLSS

-720 RIRQAFIAPEGY
+720 RIRQAFIAPKGY

-747 AHLSQDKSLLNAF
+747 AHLSQDKSLLDAF
-760 AHDKD
+760 SHDKD

-773 VLSKPES
+773 ILGKTES
-780 DVTSEERRR
+780 EVTSEERRR

-805 LSKQINIP
+805 LSKQINIA

-831 QTYMEETRQ
+831 QAYMDQIRQ
-840 LAAQQGYVETLSG
+840 QAAEQGYVETLSG
-853 RRLYLPKITSTN
+853 RRLYLPKIKSGS
-865 GIEKRGAE
+865 GIERRGAE

-888 IKTAMIKMS
+888 IKTAMIKVS
-897 DWINNQ
+897 EWIKSL
-903 PSGNIKM
+903 PVGNVRM

-919 FEVKQELVDK
+919 FEVKEELVEQYK
-929 YSAQIKSIMENCY
+929 AQIKSIMENCY
-942 QLSVP
+942 QLSIP
-947 LKVDVGVGDNWDEAH
+947 LKVDVGFGNNWDEAH

>member
-1 MCKYER
+1 
-7 FLHFIVVDNK
+7 
-17 NIVVN
+17 
-22 WGILLTIIANNLWVI
+22 
-37 LMPNKTPIILIDG
+37 MPNNTPIILIDG

-162 KENLDVLISTGDKD
+162 RENLDVLISTGDKD

-193 TVLDPKG
+193 SVLDPKG
-200 VMEKFGVPPE
+200 VMDKFGVPPK

-244 NSVNDI
+244 TSVKDI
-250 YQRLD
+250 YARLD

-270 KLIDNQKEAELS
+270 KLIDNQNEAELS
-282 YLLATIKTDVQL
+282 YLLATIKTDVKL
-294 DFTNEQLMSSDM
+294 DFTNEQLLITDI
-306 DVNALNEL
+306 DVNKLVEL

-326 LISGSFLKNQKASA
+326 LIAGTFLKQQKNGIVGESLS
-340 VNVNQNMPLLAQ
+340 LLADQ
-352 EHSPAQNKQTDY
+352 QHSTTAQKKETDY
-364 QCILTDKQLEQW
+364 QCILTHEQLDDW
-376 VTKLSQS
+376 VIKLTNSK
-383 QQFAFDTE
+383 QFAFDTE

-401 LVGISLCIT
+401 LVGISLSVE
-410 PHEAAYIPLAH
+410 PYQAAYIPLAH
-421 QYLGVPEQLPL
+421 QYLGVPDQLPL
-432 DSVLAKLKPVL
+432 TEVLAKLKPVL
-443 ENPKI
+443 ENPEV
-448 KKIAQNAKFDYSVL
+448 KKIAQNAKFDYSIL
-462 ANYGIKVQGIAFD
+462 ANYGIKVNGIAFD

-493 MASRYLNHKTITYNE
+493 MANRYLNHKTITYDE
-508 LTKQDKKQVT
+508 LTKVDKKKVT
-518 IDAIDVEKT
+518 IDAIEVEKT

-548 LEKDSKLTKLFTDIE
+548 LEKDQKLTKLFTDIE
-563 MPLAIVLADME
+563 MPLAIVLAEME

-587 YSHELAKQLM
+587 YSIELAKQLM
-597 ATEAELQSLAGEKF
+597 EIEAQLQSLAGEKF

-625 KHQLPVLKKTPKGD
+625 KHNLPVLKKTPKGD
-639 PSTSEDV
+639 PSTSEEV

-693 QIGTVTGRLSS
+693 QIGTITGRLSS

-720 RIRQAFIAPEGY
+720 RIRQAFIAPKGC

-747 AHLSQDKSLLNAF
+747 AHLSQDESLLNAF

-765 IHRVTASE
+765 IHRVTAGEILGKAESE
-773 VLSKPES
+773 V
-780 DVTSEERRR
+780 TNEERRR

-831 QTYMEETRQ
+831 QQYMEQTRQ
-840 LAAQQGYVETLSG
+840 LAAEQGYVETLSG
-853 RRLYLPKITSTN
+853 RRLYLPKIRSTN

-897 DWINNQ
+897 EWIKNQ
-903 PSGNIKM
+903 STDNIKM

-919 FEVKQELVDK
+919 FEVKDAFVEQYCTE
-929 YSAQIKSIMENCY
+929 IKKIMENCY

-947 LKVDVGVGDNWDEAH
+947 LKVDVGIGNNWDEAH

>member
-1 MCKYER
+1 
-7 FLHFIVVDNK
+7 
-17 NIVVN
+17 
-22 WGILLTIIANNLWVI
+22 
-37 LMPNKTPIILIDG
+37 MPNNEPIILIDG

-59 ACPPLTNAKGE
+59 ACPPLTNANGE

-82 RSLINQ
+82 RSLMNQ

-109 YSEYKATREAM
+109 YSEYKATREEM

-144 IEGVEADD
+144 VEGVEADD
-152 VIGTLARQAE
+152 VIGTLAKQAE
-162 KENLDVLISTGDKD
+162 KENLQVLISTGDKD

-184 ITLINTMNN
+184 VTLINTMNN
-193 TVLDPKG
+193 TALDPQG
-200 VMEKFGVPPE
+200 VVDKFGVPPE

-221 SSDNIPG
+221 NSDNIPG
-228 VPGVGE
+228 VAGIGE
-234 KTAQSLLTEF
+234 KTAQALLTAF
-244 NSVNDI
+244 DSVKDI
-250 YQRLD
+250 YNHLD

-270 KLIDNQKEAELS
+270 KLIDNQKDAELS
-282 YLLATIKTDVQL
+282 YLLATIKTDVAL
-294 DFTNEQLMSSDM
+294 DFTNEQLLVTDL
-306 DVNALNEL
+306 DVNKLVEL
-314 FAYYGFHRWQKE
+314 FSYYGFHRWQKE
-326 LISGSFLKNQKASA
+326 LIAGNFLKQQKLTATDID
-340 VNVNQNMPLLAQ
+340 NMSLFSQ
-352 EHSPAQNKQTDY
+352 ESDTVKDKIDTDY
-364 QCILTDKQLEQW
+364 QCILTYEQLDDW
-376 VTKLSQS
+376 VSKLANC

-391 TDNVDHVHAK
+391 TDNVDHIHAK
-401 LVGISLCIT
+401 LVGISLSVA
-410 PHEAAYIPLAH
+410 PYQAAYIPINH
-421 QYLGVPEQLPL
+421 QYLGVPDQLPL
-432 DSVLAKLKPVL
+432 DDVLTKLKPIL
-443 ENPKI
+443 ENPAI

-462 ANYGIKVQGIAFD
+462 ANYGIHVQGIAYD

-493 MASRYLNHKTITYNE
+493 MANRYLHLKTITYND
-508 LTKQDKKQVT
+508 LTKVDKKQVT
-518 IDAIDVEKT
+518 IDAIEVEKT
-527 TQYAAEDADI
+527 TQYAAEDADV
-537 TLQLHEKLWPE
+537 TLQLHQKLWPE
-548 LEKDSKLTKLFTDIE
+548 LEKDQKLSKLFTDIE

-587 YSHELAKQLM
+587 YSIELNKKMLEI
-597 ATEAELQSLAGEKF
+597 EAELHFLAGEKF
-611 NPASPKQ
+611 NPSSPKQ

-646 LSELAN
+646 LSELA
-652 EYELPRMILFYR
+652 EQYVLPRKILFYR
-664 GLAKLKNT
+664 SLAKLKNT

-678 LMISPIDHRIHTNYN
+678 LMVSPIDHRIHTNYN

-720 RIRQAFIAPEGY
+720 RIRQAFIAPQGY

-747 AHLSQDKSLLNAF
+747 AHLSQDQSLLSAF
-760 AHDKD
+760 ADDKD

-773 VLSKPES
+773 VLSKPEA
-780 DVTSEERRR
+780 DVTAEERRR

-805 LSKQINIP
+805 LSKQINLP

-831 QTYMEETRQ
+831 QAYMEETRQ
-840 LAAQQGYVETLSG
+840 LATQQGYVETLSG
-853 RRLYLPKITSTN
+853 RRLYLPKIISGN

-897 DWINNQ
+897 EWIKNQ
-903 PSGNIKM
+903 PTGNIRM

-919 FEVKQELVDK
+919 FEVKEELVSE
-929 YSAQIKSIMENCY
+929 YSALIKSIMENCY

-947 LKVDVGVGDNWDEAH
+947 LKVDVGIGNNWDEAH

>member
-1 MCKYER
+1 
-7 FLHFIVVDNK
+7 
-17 NIVVN
+17 
-22 WGILLTIIANNLWVI
+22 
-37 LMPNKTPIILIDG
+37 MPNNTPIILIDG

-162 KENLDVLISTGDKD
+162 RENLDVLISTGDKD

-193 TVLDPKG
+193 AVLDPKG
-200 VMEKFGVPPE
+200 VMDKFGVPPE

-244 NSVNDI
+244 TSVKDI
-250 YQRLD
+250 YARLD

-270 KLIDNQKEAELS
+270 KLIDNQNEAELS
-282 YLLATIKTDVQL
+282 YLLATIKTDVKL
-294 DFTNEQLMSSDM
+294 DFTNEQLLITDI
-306 DVNALNEL
+306 DVNKLVEL

-326 LISGSFLKNQKASA
+326 LIAGTFLKQQKNGIVGESLS
-340 VNVNQNMPLLAQ
+340 LLADQ
-352 EHSPAQNKQTDY
+352 QHSVTAQKKETDY
-364 QCILTDKQLEQW
+364 QCILTHEQLDDW
-376 VTKLSQS
+376 VIKLTNSK
-383 QQFAFDTE
+383 QFAFDTE

-401 LVGISLCIT
+401 LVGISLSVE
-410 PHEAAYIPLAH
+410 PYQAAYIPLAH

-432 DSVLAKLKPVL
+432 TEVLAKLKPVL
-443 ENPKI
+443 ENPEI
-448 KKIAQNAKFDYSVL
+448 KKIAQNAKFDYSIL
-462 ANYGIKVQGIAFD
+462 ANYGIKVSGIAFD

-493 MASRYLNHKTITYNE
+493 MANRYLNHKTITYDE
-508 LTKQDKKQVT
+508 LTKVDKKKVT
-518 IDAIDVEKT
+518 IDAIEVEKT

-548 LEKDSKLTKLFTDIE
+548 LEKDQKLTKLFTDIE
-563 MPLAIVLADME
+563 MPLAIVLAEME

-587 YSHELAKQLM
+587 YSIELAKQLIEI
-597 ATEAELQSLAGEKF
+597 EAQLQSLAGEKF

-625 KHQLPVLKKTPKGD
+625 KHNLPVLKKTPKGD
-639 PSTSEDV
+639 PSTSEEV

-678 LMISPIDHRIHTNYN
+678 LMISPIDQRIHTNYN
-693 QIGTVTGRLSS
+693 QIGTITGRLSS

-720 RIRQAFIAPEGY
+720 RIRQAFIAPKGC

-747 AHLSQDKSLLNAF
+747 AHLSQDESLLNAF

-765 IHRVTASE
+765 IHRVTAGEILGKAESE
-773 VLSKPES
+773 V
-780 DVTSEERRR
+780 TNEERRR

-831 QTYMEETRQ
+831 QQYMEQTRQ
-840 LAAQQGYVETLSG
+840 LAAEQGYVETLSG
-853 RRLYLPKITSTN
+853 RRLYLPKIRSTN

-897 DWINNQ
+897 EWIKNQ
-903 PSGNIKM
+903 STDNIKM

-919 FEVKQELVDK
+919 FEVKDAFVEQYCTE
-929 YSAQIKSIMENCY
+929 IKKIMENCY

-947 LKVDVGVGDNWDEAH
+947 LKVDVGIGNNWDEAH

>member
-1 MCKYER
+1 
-7 FLHFIVVDNK
+7 
-17 NIVVN
+17 
-22 WGILLTIIANNLWVI
+22 
-37 LMPNKTPIILIDG
+37 MPNNTPIILIDG

-162 KENLDVLISTGDKD
+162 RENLDVLISTGDKD

-193 TVLDPKG
+193 AVLDPKG
-200 VMEKFGVPPE
+200 VMDKFGVPPE

-244 NSVNDI
+244 TSVKDI
-250 YQRLD
+250 YTRLD

-270 KLIDNQKEAELS
+270 KLIDNQNEAELS
-282 YLLATIKTDVQL
+282 YLLATIKTDVKL
-294 DFTNEQLMSSDM
+294 DFTNEQLLITDI
-306 DVNALNEL
+306 DVNKLVEL

-326 LISGSFLKNQKASA
+326 LIAGTFLKQQKNGIVGESLS
-340 VNVNQNMPLLAQ
+340 LLADQ
-352 EHSPAQNKQTDY
+352 QHSVTAQKKETDY
-364 QCILTDKQLEQW
+364 QCILTHEQLDDW
-376 VTKLSQS
+376 VIKLTNSK
-383 QQFAFDTE
+383 QFAFDTE

-401 LVGISLCIT
+401 LVGISLSVE
-410 PHEAAYIPLAH
+410 PYQAAYIPLAH

-432 DSVLAKLKPVL
+432 TEVLAKLKPVL
-443 ENPKI
+443 ENPEI
-448 KKIAQNAKFDYSVL
+448 KKIAQNAKFDYSIL
-462 ANYGIKVQGIAFD
+462 ANYGIKVSGIAFD

-493 MASRYLNHKTITYNE
+493 MANRYLNHKTITYDE
-508 LTKQDKKQVT
+508 LTKVDKKKVT
-518 IDAIDVEKT
+518 IDAIEVEKT

-548 LEKDSKLTKLFTDIE
+548 LEKDQKLTKLFTDIE
-563 MPLAIVLADME
+563 MPLAIVLAEME

-587 YSHELAKQLM
+587 YSIELAKQLIEI
-597 ATEAELQSLAGEKF
+597 EAQLQSLAGEKF

-625 KHQLPVLKKTPKGD
+625 KHNLPVLKKTPKGD
-639 PSTSEDV
+639 PSTSEEV

-693 QIGTVTGRLSS
+693 QIGTITGRLSS

-720 RIRQAFIAPEGY
+720 RIRQAFIAPKGC

-747 AHLSQDKSLLNAF
+747 AHLSQDESLLNAF

-765 IHRVTASE
+765 IHRVTAGEILGKAESE
-773 VLSKPES
+773 V
-780 DVTSEERRR
+780 TNEERRR

-831 QTYMEETRQ
+831 QQYMEQTRQ
-840 LAAQQGYVETLSG
+840 LAAEQGYVETLSG
-853 RRLYLPKITSTN
+853 RRLYLPKIRSTN

-897 DWINNQ
+897 EWIKNQ
-903 PSGNIKM
+903 STDNIKM

-919 FEVKQELVDK
+919 FEVKDAFVEQYCTE
-929 YSAQIKSIMENCY
+929 IKKIMENCY

-947 LKVDVGVGDNWDEAH
+947 LKVDVGIGNNWDEAH

>member
-1 MCKYER
+1 
-7 FLHFIVVDNK
+7 
-17 NIVVN
+17 
-22 WGILLTIIANNLWVI
+22 
-37 LMPNKTPIILIDG
+37 MPNNAPIILIDG

-59 ACPPLTNAKGE
+59 ACPPLTNANGE
-70 PTGAIFGVINMI
+70 PTGAIFGVVNMI
-82 RSLINQ
+82 RSLMNQ
-88 YNPTHIA
+88 YNPTHVA

-109 YSEYKATREAM
+109 YSEYKATRDEM
-120 PENLRPQIE
+120 PEDLQPQVE

-162 KENLDVLISTGDKD
+162 KENLQVLISTGDKD
-176 MAQLVSDK
+176 IAQLVSDK
-184 ITLINTMNN
+184 VTLINTMNN
-193 TVLDPKG
+193 TVLDPQG
-200 VMEKFGVPPE
+200 VMDKFGVPPR

-221 SSDNIPG
+221 NSDNIPG
-228 VPGVGE
+228 VVGIGE
-234 KTAQSLLTEF
+234 KTAQALLTAF
-244 NSVNDI
+244 DSVQDI
-250 YQRLD
+250 YDHLD
-255 DIEKLSIRGAKSLKQ
+255 DIENLSIRGAKSLKQ
-270 KLIDNQKEAELS
+270 KLIDNQKDAELS
-282 YLLATIKTDVQL
+282 YLLATIKTDVAL
-294 DFTNEQLMSSDM
+294 DFTNEQLLVSDI
-306 DVNALNEL
+306 DVNKLVEL

-326 LISGSFLKNQKASA
+326 LIAGNFLKKQKLTA
-340 VNVNQNMPLLAQ
+340 NDIENMSLFSQ
-352 EHSPAQNKQTDY
+352 ENDTVKDKIDTDY
-364 QCILTDKQLEQW
+364 QCILTHEQLDDW
-376 VTKLSQS
+376 ISKLANC

-391 TDNVDHVHAK
+391 TDNVDHLHAK
-401 LVGISLCIT
+401 LVGISLSVT
-410 PHEAAYIPLAH
+410 PHQAAYIPINH
-421 QYLGVPEQLPL
+421 QYLGVPDQLPL
-432 DSVLAKLKPVL
+432 NEVLSKLKPIL
-443 ENPKI
+443 EDPAI

-462 ANYGIKVQGIAFD
+462 ANYDIHVQGIAYD

-493 MASRYLNHKTITYNE
+493 MANRYLHLKTITYNE
-508 LTKQDKKQVT
+508 LTKVDKKQVT

-527 TQYAAEDADI
+527 TQYAAEDADV
-537 TLQLHEKLWPE
+537 TLQIHQKLWPE
-548 LEKDSKLTKLFTDIE
+548 LEKDQKLSKLFTDIE

-574 RTGVLVDAKQLND
+574 RTGVLIDTKQLND
-587 YSHELAKQLM
+587 YSIELNKKMLEL
-597 ATEAELQSLAGEKF
+597 EAELHFLAGEKF
-611 NPASPKQ
+611 NPSSPKQ

-646 LSELAN
+646 LSELA
-652 EYELPRMILFYR
+652 EQYVLPRKILFYR
-664 GLAKLKNT
+664 SLAKLKNT

-678 LMISPIDHRIHTNYN
+678 LMVSPIDHRIHTNYN

-720 RIRQAFIAPEGY
+720 RIRQAFIAPNGY

-747 AHLSQDKSLLNAF
+747 AHLSQDQSLLSAF
-760 AHDKD
+760 ANDKD

-773 VLSKPES
+773 VLTKPEA
-780 DVTSEERRR
+780 DITAEERRR

-805 LSKQINIP
+805 LSKQINLP
-813 RKEAQF
+813 RKEAQS

-840 LAAQQGYVETLSG
+840 LAMQQGYVETLSG
-853 RRLYLPKITSTN
+853 RRLYLPKIISGN

-897 DWINNQ
+897 EWIKNQ
-903 PSGNIKM
+903 PTGNIRM

-919 FEVKQELVDK
+919 FEVKEELVSE
-929 YSAQIKSIMENCY
+929 YSALIKSIMENCY

-947 LKVDVGVGDNWDEAH
+947 LKVDVGIGNNWDEAH

>member
-1 MCKYER
+1 
-7 FLHFIVVDNK
+7 
-17 NIVVN
+17 
-22 WGILLTIIANNLWVI
+22 
-37 LMPNKTPIILIDG
+37 MPNNTPIILIDG

-162 KENLDVLISTGDKD
+162 RENLDVLISTGDKD

-193 TVLDPKG
+193 SVLDPKG
-200 VMEKFGVPPE
+200 VMDKFGVPPE

-244 NSVNDI
+244 TSVKDI
-250 YQRLD
+250 YARLD

-270 KLIDNQKEAELS
+270 KLIDNQNEAELS
-282 YLLATIKTDVQL
+282 YLLATIKTDVKL
-294 DFTNEQLMSSDM
+294 DFTNEQLLITDI
-306 DVNALNEL
+306 DVNKLVEL

-326 LISGSFLKNQKASA
+326 LIAGTFLKQQKNGIVGESLS
-340 VNVNQNMPLLAQ
+340 LLADQ
-352 EHSPAQNKQTDY
+352 QHSATAQKKETDY
-364 QCILTDKQLEQW
+364 QCILTHEQLDDW
-376 VTKLSQS
+376 VIKLNNSK
-383 QQFAFDTE
+383 QFAFDTE

-401 LVGISLCIT
+401 LVGISLSVE
-410 PHEAAYIPLAH
+410 PYQAAYIPLAH
-421 QYLGVPEQLPL
+421 QYLGVPDQLPL
-432 DSVLAKLKPVL
+432 TEVLAKLKPVL
-443 ENPKI
+443 ENPEI
-448 KKIAQNAKFDYSVL
+448 KKIAQNAKFDYSIL
-462 ANYGIKVQGIAFD
+462 ANYGIKVSGIAFD

-493 MASRYLNHKTITYNE
+493 MANRYLNHKTITYDE
-508 LTKQDKKQVT
+508 LTKVDKKKVT
-518 IDAIDVEKT
+518 IDAIEVEKT

-548 LEKDSKLTKLFTDIE
+548 LEKDQELTKLFTDIE
-563 MPLAIVLADME
+563 MPLAIVLAEME

-587 YSHELAKQLM
+587 YSIELTKQLM
-597 ATEAELQSLAGEKF
+597 EIEAQLQSLAGEKF

-625 KHQLPVLKKTPKGD
+625 KHNLPVLKKTPKGD
-639 PSTSEDV
+639 PSTSEEV

-693 QIGTVTGRLSS
+693 QIGTITGRLSS

-720 RIRQAFIAPEGY
+720 RIRQAFIAPKGC

-747 AHLSQDKSLLNAF
+747 AHLSQDESLLNAF

-765 IHRVTASE
+765 IHRVTAGEILGKAESE
-773 VLSKPES
+773 V
-780 DVTSEERRR
+780 TNEERRR

-831 QTYMEETRQ
+831 QQYMEQTRQ
-840 LAAQQGYVETLSG
+840 LAAEQGYVETLSG
-853 RRLYLPKITSTN
+853 RRLYLPKIRSTN

-897 DWINNQ
+897 EWIKNQ
-903 PSGNIKM
+903 SADNIKM

-919 FEVKQELVDK
+919 FEVKDAFVEQYCTE
-929 YSAQIKSIMENCY
+929 IKKIMENCY

-947 LKVDVGVGDNWDEAH
+947 LKVDVGIGNNWDEAH

>member
-1 MCKYER
+1 
-7 FLHFIVVDNK
+7 
-17 NIVVN
+17 
-22 WGILLTIIANNLWVI
+22 
-37 LMPNKTPIILIDG
+37 MPNNTPIILIDG

-162 KENLDVLISTGDKD
+162 RENLDVLISTGDKD

-193 TVLDPKG
+193 AVLDPKG
-200 VMEKFGVPPE
+200 VMDKFGVPPE

-244 NSVNDI
+244 TSVKDI
-250 YQRLD
+250 YARLD

-270 KLIDNQKEAELS
+270 KLIDNQNEAELS
-282 YLLATIKTDVQL
+282 YLLATIKTDVKL
-294 DFTNEQLMSSDM
+294 DFTNEQLLITDI
-306 DVNALNEL
+306 DVNKLVEL

-326 LISGSFLKNQKASA
+326 LIAGTFLKQQKNGIVGESLS
-340 VNVNQNMPLLAQ
+340 LLADQ
-352 EHSPAQNKQTDY
+352 QHSVTAQKKETDY
-364 QCILTDKQLEQW
+364 QCILTHEQLDDW
-376 VTKLSQS
+376 VIKLTNSK
-383 QQFAFDTE
+383 QFAFDTE

-401 LVGISLCIT
+401 LVGISLSVE
-410 PHEAAYIPLAH
+410 PYQAAYIPLAH

-432 DSVLAKLKPVL
+432 TEVLAKLKPIL
-443 ENPKI
+443 ENPEI
-448 KKIAQNAKFDYSVL
+448 KKIAQNAKFDYSIL
-462 ANYGIKVQGIAFD
+462 ANYGIKVSGIAFD

-493 MASRYLNHKTITYNE
+493 MANRYLNHKTITYDE
-508 LTKQDKKQVT
+508 LTKVDKKKVT
-518 IDAIDVEKT
+518 IDAIEVEKT

-548 LEKDSKLTKLFTDIE
+548 LEKDQKLTKLFTDIE
-563 MPLAIVLADME
+563 MPLAIVLAEME

-587 YSHELAKQLM
+587 YSIELAKQLIEI
-597 ATEAELQSLAGEKF
+597 EAQLQSLAGEKF

-625 KHQLPVLKKTPKGD
+625 KHNLPVLKKTPKGD
-639 PSTSEDV
+639 PSTSEEV

-678 LMISPIDHRIHTNYN
+678 LMISPIDQRIHTNYN
-693 QIGTVTGRLSS
+693 QIGTITGRLSS

-720 RIRQAFIAPEGY
+720 RIRQAFIAPKGC

-765 IHRVTASE
+765 IHRVTAGEILGKAESE
-773 VLSKPES
+773 V
-780 DVTSEERRR
+780 TNEERRR

-831 QTYMEETRQ
+831 QQYMEQTRQ
-840 LAAQQGYVETLSG
+840 LAAEQGYVETLSG
-853 RRLYLPKITSTN
+853 RRLYLPKIRSTN

-897 DWINNQ
+897 EWIKNQ
-903 PSGNIKM
+903 SADNIKM

-919 FEVKQELVDK
+919 FEVKDAFVEQYCTE
-929 YSAQIKSIMENCY
+929 IKKIMENCY

-947 LKVDVGVGDNWDEAH
+947 LKVDVGIGNNWDEAH

>member
-1 MCKYER
+1 
-7 FLHFIVVDNK
+7 
-17 NIVVN
+17 
-22 WGILLTIIANNLWVI
+22 
-37 LMPNKTPIILIDG
+37 MPNNAPIILIDG

-59 ACPPLTNAKGE
+59 ACPPLTNANGE

-82 RSLINQ
+82 RSLMNQ

-109 YSEYKATREAM
+109 YSEYKATRDEM

-144 IEGVEADD
+144 VEGVEADD
-152 VIGTLARQAE
+152 VIGTLAKQAE
-162 KENLDVLISTGDKD
+162 KENLQVLISTGDKD

-184 ITLINTMNN
+184 VTLINTMNN
-193 TVLDPKG
+193 TALDPQG
-200 VMEKFGVPPE
+200 VMDKFGVPPA

-221 SSDNIPG
+221 NSDNIPG
-228 VPGVGE
+228 VAGIGE
-234 KTAQSLLTEF
+234 KTAQALLTAF
-244 NSVNDI
+244 DSVKDI
-250 YQRLD
+250 YNHLD

-270 KLIDNQKEAELS
+270 KLIDNQKDAELS
-282 YLLATIKTDVQL
+282 YLLATIKTDVAL
-294 DFTNEQLMSSDM
+294 DFTNEQLLVTDL
-306 DVNALNEL
+306 DVNKLVEL
-314 FAYYGFHRWQKE
+314 FSYYGFHRWQKE
-326 LISGSFLKNQKASA
+326 LIAGNFLKQQKLTATDIDNLS
-340 VNVNQNMPLLAQ
+340 LFSQ
-352 EHSPAQNKQTDY
+352 ESDTVKDKIDTDY
-364 QCILTDKQLEQW
+364 QCILTYEQLDDW
-376 VTKLSQS
+376 VSKLANC

-391 TDNVDHVHAK
+391 TDNVDHIHAK
-401 LVGISLCIT
+401 LVGISLSVA
-410 PHEAAYIPLAH
+410 PYQAAYIPINH
-421 QYLGVPEQLPL
+421 QYLGVPDQLPL
-432 DSVLAKLKPVL
+432 DDVLTKLKPIL
-443 ENPKI
+443 ENPAI

-462 ANYGIKVQGIAFD
+462 ANYGIHVQGIAYD

-493 MASRYLNHKTITYNE
+493 MANRYLHLKTITYND
-508 LTKQDKKQVT
+508 LTKVDKKQVT
-518 IDAIDVEKT
+518 IDAIEVEKT
-527 TQYAAEDADI
+527 TQYAAEDADV
-537 TLQLHEKLWPE
+537 TLQLHQKLWPE
-548 LEKDSKLTKLFTDIE
+548 LEKDQKLSKLFTDIE

-574 RTGVLVDAKQLND
+574 RTGVLIDARQLND
-587 YSHELAKQLM
+587 YSIELNKKMLEI
-597 ATEAELQSLAGEKF
+597 EAELHFLAGEKF
-611 NPASPKQ
+611 NPSSPKQ

-646 LSELAN
+646 LSELA
-652 EYELPRMILFYR
+652 EQYVLPRKILFYR
-664 GLAKLKNT
+664 SLAKLKNT

-678 LMISPIDHRIHTNYN
+678 LMVSPIDHRIHTNYN

-720 RIRQAFIAPEGY
+720 RIRQAFIAPQGY

-747 AHLSQDKSLLNAF
+747 AHLSQDQSLLSAF
-760 AHDKD
+760 ANDKD

-773 VLSKPES
+773 VLNKPEA
-780 DVTSEERRR
+780 DVTAEERRR

-805 LSKQINIP
+805 LSKQINLP

-831 QTYMEETRQ
+831 QAYMEETRQ
-840 LAAQQGYVETLSG
+840 LATQQGYVETLSG
-853 RRLYLPKITSTN
+853 RRLYLPKIISGN
-865 GIEKRGAE
+865 GIEKRSAE

-888 IKTAMIKMS
+888 IKTAMINMS
-897 DWINNQ
+897 EWIKNQ
-903 PSGNIKM
+903 PTGNIRM

-919 FEVKQELVDK
+919 FEVKEEFVSE
-929 YSAQIKSIMENCY
+929 YSALIKSIMENCY

-947 LKVDVGVGDNWDEAH
+947 LKVDVGIGNNWDEAH

>member
-1 MCKYER
+1 
-7 FLHFIVVDNK
+7 
-17 NIVVN
+17 
-22 WGILLTIIANNLWVI
+22 
-37 LMPNKTPIILIDG
+37 MPNNTPIILIDG

-70 PTGAIFGVINMI
+70 PTGAIFGVVNMV

-95 VVFDAKGGSFRNEI
+95 VVFDAKGGSFRNEL
-109 YSEYKATREAM
+109 YNEYKATRDEM

-162 KENLDVLISTGDKD
+162 RENLEVLISTGDKD
-176 MAQLVSDK
+176 MAQLVSDR

-193 TVLDPKG
+193 TQLDSQG
-200 VMEKFGVPPE
+200 VIKKFGVPPE

-228 VPGVGE
+228 VPGIGE
-234 KTAQSLLTEF
+234 KTAQSLLSEF
-244 NSVNDI
+244 DGVEDI
-250 YQRLD
+250 YNRLD
-255 DIEKLSIRGAKSLKQ
+255 DIEKLKIRGAKSLKQ
-270 KLIDNQKEAELS
+270 KLIDNQNDADLS
-282 YLLATIKTDVQL
+282 YLLATIKTDVKL
-294 DFTNEQLMSSDM
+294 DFSNEQLLVGDI
-306 DVNALNEL
+306 DVNALVEL
-314 FAYYGFHRWQKE
+314 FNYYGFHRWQKE
-326 LISGSFLKNQKASA
+326 LMAGTFLNQQKNQ
-340 VNVNQNMPLLAQ
+340 VIEGDDNYFIQEEQTTAQ
-352 EHSPAQNKQTDY
+352 KRETDY
-364 QCILTDKQLEQW
+364 QCILTEKQLDEW
-376 VTKLSQS
+376 ITKLTNSGL
-383 QQFAFDTE
+383 FAFDTE

-401 LVGISLCIT
+401 LVGISLSVE
-410 PHEAAYIPLAH
+410 PHQAAYIPLSH
-421 QYLGVPEQLPL
+421 QYLGVPKQLPL
-432 DSVLAKLKPVL
+432 DDVLAKLKPIF
-443 ENPKI
+443 ENPEI

-462 ANYGIKVQGIAFD
+462 ANYGITIQGIAFD
-475 TMLESYVLNSTER
+475 TMIESYVLNSTDR

-493 MASRYLNHKTITYNE
+493 LANRYLDHKTITYDE
-508 LTKQDKKQVT
+508 LTKFDKIQVT
-518 IDAIDVEKT
+518 IDNIDVEKT
-527 TQYAAEDADI
+527 TQYAAEDADV
-537 TLQLHEKLWPE
+537 TLQLHNKLWPD
-548 LEKDSKLTKLFTDIE
+548 LEKDEKLKALFTDIE
-563 MPLAIVLADME
+563 MPLTTLIAEME
-574 RTGVLVDAKQLND
+574 RTGVLIDVKLLNKHSSELRKKLNEIQETLQL
-587 YSHELAKQLM
+587 
-597 ATEAELQSLAGEKF
+597 LAGEKF

-618 IQAILFD
+618 IQALLFD
-625 KHQLPVLKKTPKGD
+625 KHQLPVLKKTPKGE

-652 EYELPRMILFYR
+652 QYELPRMILLYR
-664 GLAKLKNT
+664 SLAKLKNT

-678 LMISPIDHRIHTNYN
+678 LMVSPIDHRIHTNYN

-704 NDPNLQNIPVR
+704 NEPNLQHIPVR

-720 RIRQAFIAPEGY
+720 RIRQAFIAPKGY

-747 AHLSQDKSLLNAF
+747 AHLSQDKSLLYAF
-760 AHDKD
+760 SHDKD

-773 VLSKPES
+773 ILGKTES
-780 DVTSEERRR
+780 EVTSEERRR

-805 LSKQINIP
+805 LSKQINIA

-831 QTYMEETRQ
+831 QAYMDQIRQ
-840 LAAQQGYVETLSG
+840 QAAEQGYVETLSG
-853 RRLYLPKITSTN
+853 RRLYLPKIKSGS
-865 GIEKRGAE
+865 GIERRGAE

-888 IKTAMIKMS
+888 IKTAMIKVS
-897 DWINNQ
+897 EWIKSL
-903 PSGNIKM
+903 PVGNVRM

-919 FEVKQELVDK
+919 FEVKEELVEQYK
-929 YSAQIKSIMENCY
+929 AQIKSIMENCY
-942 QLSVP
+942 QLSIP
-947 LKVDVGVGDNWDEAH
+947 LKVDVGFGNNWDEAH

>member
-1 MCKYER
+1 
-7 FLHFIVVDNK
+7 
-17 NIVVN
+17 
-22 WGILLTIIANNLWVI
+22 
-37 LMPNKTPIILIDG
+37 MPNNTPIILIDG

-162 KENLDVLISTGDKD
+162 RENLDVLISTGDKD

-193 TVLDPKG
+193 AVLDPKG
-200 VMEKFGVPPE
+200 VMDKFGVPPE

-244 NSVNDI
+244 TSVKDI
-250 YQRLD
+250 YARLD

-270 KLIDNQKEAELS
+270 KLIDNQNEAELS
-282 YLLATIKTDVQL
+282 YLLATIKTDVKL
-294 DFTNEQLMSSDM
+294 DFTNEQLLITDI
-306 DVNALNEL
+306 DVNKLVEL

-326 LISGSFLKNQKASA
+326 LIAGTFLKQQKNGIVGESLS
-340 VNVNQNMPLLAQ
+340 LLADQ
-352 EHSPAQNKQTDY
+352 QHSVTAQKKETDY
-364 QCILTDKQLEQW
+364 QCILTHEQLDDW
-376 VTKLSQS
+376 VIKLTNSK
-383 QQFAFDTE
+383 QFAFDTE

-401 LVGISLCIT
+401 LVGISLSVE
-410 PHEAAYIPLAH
+410 PYQAAYIPLAH

-432 DSVLAKLKPVL
+432 TEVLAKLKPVL
-443 ENPKI
+443 ENPEI
-448 KKIAQNAKFDYSVL
+448 KKIAQNAKFDYSIL
-462 ANYGIKVQGIAFD
+462 ANYGIKVSGIAFD

-493 MASRYLNHKTITYNE
+493 MANRYLNHKTITYDE
-508 LTKQDKKQVT
+508 LTKVDKKKVT
-518 IDAIDVEKT
+518 IDAIEVEKT

-548 LEKDSKLTKLFTDIE
+548 LEKDQKLTKLFTDIE
-563 MPLAIVLADME
+563 MPLAIVLAEME

-587 YSHELAKQLM
+587 YSIELAKQLIEI
-597 ATEAELQSLAGEKF
+597 EAQLQSLAGEKF

-625 KHQLPVLKKTPKGD
+625 KHNLPVLKKTPKGD
-639 PSTSEDV
+639 PSTSEEV

-693 QIGTVTGRLSS
+693 QIGTITGRLSS

-720 RIRQAFIAPEGY
+720 RIRQAFIAPKGC

-747 AHLSQDKSLLNAF
+747 AHLSQDESLLNAF

-765 IHRVTASE
+765 IHRVTAGEILGKAESE
-773 VLSKPES
+773 V
-780 DVTSEERRR
+780 TNEERRR

-831 QTYMEETRQ
+831 QQYMEQTRQ
-840 LAAQQGYVETLSG
+840 LAAEQGYVETLSG
-853 RRLYLPKITSTN
+853 RRLYLPKIRSTN

-897 DWINNQ
+897 EWIKNQ
-903 PSGNIKM
+903 SADNIKM

-919 FEVKQELVDK
+919 FEVKDAFVEQYCTE
-929 YSAQIKSIMENCY
+929 IKKIMENCY

-947 LKVDVGVGDNWDEAH
+947 LKVDVGIGNNWDEAH

>member
-1 MCKYER
+1 
-7 FLHFIVVDNK
+7 
-17 NIVVN
+17 
-22 WGILLTIIANNLWVI
+22 
-37 LMPNKTPIILIDG
+37 MPNNAPIILIDG

-59 ACPPLTNAKGE
+59 ACPPLTNANGE

-82 RSLINQ
+82 RSLMNQ

-109 YSEYKATREAM
+109 YSEYKATRDEM

-144 IEGVEADD
+144 VEGVEADD
-152 VIGTLARQAE
+152 VIGTLAKQAE
-162 KENLDVLISTGDKD
+162 KENLQVLISTGDKD

-184 ITLINTMNN
+184 VTLINTMNN
-193 TVLDPKG
+193 TALDPQG
-200 VMEKFGVPPE
+200 VMDKFGVPPA

-221 SSDNIPG
+221 NSDNIPG
-228 VPGVGE
+228 VAGIGE
-234 KTAQSLLTEF
+234 KTAQALLTAF
-244 NSVNDI
+244 DSVKDI
-250 YQRLD
+250 YNHLD

-270 KLIDNQKEAELS
+270 KLIDNQKDAELS
-282 YLLATIKTDVQL
+282 YLLATIKTDVAL
-294 DFTNEQLMSSDM
+294 DFTNEQLLVTDL
-306 DVNALNEL
+306 DVNKLVEL

-326 LISGSFLKNQKASA
+326 LIAGNFLKQQKLTVTDIDNLS
-340 VNVNQNMPLLAQ
+340 LFSQ
-352 EHSPAQNKQTDY
+352 ESDTVKDKIDTDY
-364 QCILTDKQLEQW
+364 QCILTHEQLDDW
-376 VTKLSQS
+376 VSKLANC

-391 TDNVDHVHAK
+391 TDSVDHIHAK
-401 LVGISLCIT
+401 LVGISLSVA
-410 PHEAAYIPLAH
+410 PYQAAYIPINH
-421 QYLGVPEQLPL
+421 QYLGVPDQLPL
-432 DSVLAKLKPVL
+432 DDVLTKLKPIL
-443 ENPKI
+443 ENPAI

-462 ANYGIKVQGIAFD
+462 ANYGIHVQGIAYD

-493 MASRYLNHKTITYNE
+493 MANRYLHLKTITYNE
-508 LTKQDKKQVT
+508 LTKVDKKQVT
-518 IDAIDVEKT
+518 IDAIEVEKT
-527 TQYAAEDADI
+527 TQYAAEDADV
-537 TLQLHEKLWPE
+537 TLQLHQKLWPE
-548 LEKDSKLTKLFTDIE
+548 LEKDQKLSKLFTDIE

-574 RTGVLVDAKQLND
+574 RTGVLIDARQLND
-587 YSHELAKQLM
+587 YSIELNKKMLEI
-597 ATEAELQSLAGEKF
+597 EAELHFLAGEKF
-611 NPASPKQ
+611 NPSSPKQ

-646 LSELAN
+646 LSELA
-652 EYELPRMILFYR
+652 EQYVLPRKILFYR
-664 GLAKLKNT
+664 SLAKLKNT

-678 LMISPIDHRIHTNYN
+678 LMVSPIDHRIHTNYN

-720 RIRQAFIAPEGY
+720 RIRQAFIAPQGY

-747 AHLSQDKSLLNAF
+747 AHLSQDQSLLSAF
-760 AHDKD
+760 ADDKD

-773 VLSKPES
+773 VLSKPEA
-780 DVTSEERRR
+780 DVTAEERRR

-805 LSKQINIP
+805 LSKQINLP

-831 QTYMEETRQ
+831 QAYMEETRQ
-840 LAAQQGYVETLSG
+840 LATQQGYVETLSG
-853 RRLYLPKITSTN
+853 RRLYLPKIISGN

-897 DWINNQ
+897 EWIKNQ
-903 PSGNIKM
+903 PTGNIRM

-919 FEVKQELVDK
+919 FEVKEELVSE
-929 YSAQIKSIMENCY
+929 YSALIKSIMENCY

-947 LKVDVGVGDNWDEAH
+947 LKVDVGIGNNWDEAH

>member
-1 MCKYER
+1 
-7 FLHFIVVDNK
+7 
-17 NIVVN
+17 
-22 WGILLTIIANNLWVI
+22 
-37 LMPNKTPIILIDG
+37 MPNNTPIILIDG

-162 KENLDVLISTGDKD
+162 RENLDVLISTGDKD

-193 TVLDPKG
+193 SVLDPKG
-200 VMEKFGVPPE
+200 VMDKFGVPPE

-244 NSVNDI
+244 TSVKDI
-250 YQRLD
+250 YTRLD

-270 KLIDNQKEAELS
+270 KLIDNQNEAELS
-282 YLLATIKTDVQL
+282 YLLATIKTDVKL
-294 DFTNEQLMSSDM
+294 DFTNEQLLITDI
-306 DVNALNEL
+306 DVNKLVEL

-326 LISGSFLKNQKASA
+326 LIAGTFLKQQKNGIVGESLS
-340 VNVNQNMPLLAQ
+340 LLADQ
-352 EHSPAQNKQTDY
+352 QHSTTAQKKETDY
-364 QCILTDKQLEQW
+364 QCILTHEQLDDW
-376 VTKLSQS
+376 VIKLTNSK
-383 QQFAFDTE
+383 QFAFDTE

-401 LVGISLCIT
+401 LVGISLSVE
-410 PHEAAYIPLAH
+410 PYQAAYIPLAH
-421 QYLGVPEQLPL
+421 QYLGVPDQLPL
-432 DSVLAKLKPVL
+432 TEVLAKLKPVL
-443 ENPKI
+443 ENPEI
-448 KKIAQNAKFDYSVL
+448 KKIAQNAKFDYSIL
-462 ANYGIKVQGIAFD
+462 ANYGIKVSGIAFD

-493 MASRYLNHKTITYNE
+493 MANRYLNHKTITYDE
-508 LTKQDKKQVT
+508 LTKVDKKKVT
-518 IDAIDVEKT
+518 IDAIEVEKT

-548 LEKDSKLTKLFTDIE
+548 LEKDQELTKLFTDIE
-563 MPLAIVLADME
+563 MPLAIVLAEME

-587 YSHELAKQLM
+587 YSYELAKQLIEI
-597 ATEAELQSLAGEKF
+597 EAQLQSLAGEKF

-625 KHQLPVLKKTPKGD
+625 KHNLPVLKKTPKGD
-639 PSTSEDV
+639 PSTSEEV

-693 QIGTVTGRLSS
+693 QIGTITGRLSS

-720 RIRQAFIAPEGY
+720 RIRQAFIAPKGC

-747 AHLSQDKSLLNAF
+747 AHLSQDESLLNAF

-765 IHRVTASE
+765 IHRVTAGEILGKAESE
-773 VLSKPES
+773 V
-780 DVTSEERRR
+780 TNEERRR

-831 QTYMEETRQ
+831 QQYMEQTRQ
-840 LAAQQGYVETLSG
+840 LAAEQGYVETLSG
-853 RRLYLPKITSTN
+853 RRLYLPKIRSTN

-897 DWINNQ
+897 EWIKNQ
-903 PSGNIKM
+903 SADNIKM

-919 FEVKQELVDK
+919 FEVKDAFVEQYCTE
-929 YSAQIKSIMENCY
+929 IKKIMENCY

-947 LKVDVGVGDNWDEAH
+947 LKVDVGIGNNWDEAH